1 MADGKIVIE
10 TGLDTTGIENGLGKI
25 SSLAQKGLATATKTI
40 TAASAALSGMGGYAV
55 KVGSSFESA
64 MSQVAATMGMSTEE
78 IHNGSAEFAKLQEAA
93 KNAGATTMFSAT
105 QAADALN
112 YMALAGYDT
121 NKAVNTLP
129 TILNLAAAGNMDLAT
144 ASDMVTDSMS
154 ALGDKAGTVESFV
167 DKMAKTSQ
175 KSNTSVQQLGEAL
188 LTVGGTAKS
197 LAGGVTEANTV
208 LGIFADNGVKG
219 AEGGTAL
226 RNVILSLSAPTDTAR
241 KKMEELGLN
250 VFDAEGKMRP
260 LNDTF
265 NDLNKILGSMNE
277 GERTQVLNTIFN
289 KVDLKSVNAL
299 LANSGERFDQLKGYI
314 EDADGAAGQ
323 MADTMQDN
331 LQGKMTTLNS
341 ALEGLGIGIYENIED
356 SLKEAAEEGI
366 SAVGR
371 ISNALQDGGLDAAVE
386 EAGAVLADLS
396 VKVAQSAPK
405 MVNASVSLIKAFAK
419 GIVNN
424 KSQLKKSATEIVN
437 VLSTGLIKLLP
448 KKMQEPAK
456 KGMDALKRTFD
467 AGLKSIV
474 KIAEPI
480 VSGLGKIF
488 IKLADNMDKIAP
500 VTVSLV
506 AAFKTFKTVSGPVTT
521 VVSVITKLSRVSS
534 EAGGV
539 MAALNAVMSAN
550 PAAMIAIGIGALAGG
565 IAFLALKS
573 NEASKEQVAF
583 QKEIDNL
590 SASIEKNRNE
600 LDELSSSIEGT
611 NNSAESSA
619 APLERLKGKLS
630 EAFDETGKMKQGCE
644 QLAGSILNQLNE
656 AMGTEYSITADGFIQ
671 NNEGVKQSLG
681 DVTQSIDEYVRSL
694 KKKAVQEAVTNQ
706 YADNLQKQSEI
717 QADLTKAQNQYNK
730 ALDEYAKALE
740 EYTKTWD
747 GNAKKAFKE
756 ANENLED
763 TRENLS
769 EATKEAKKA
778 EVQTSSLD
786 KVMDLLGEGTP
797 ESIQKALEAYAK
809 IPTESD
815 KAAKSVKYSQE
826 TIEKALE
833 STDYAKMSQGF
844 RMAAEEIKVSGGEI
858 PKTLQDAITNAINN
872 IEKLGPEGKEA
883 LASGM
888 SEAMEGMKDKVPE
901 FQNVSSMTSEEIIKT
916 FATYLKDSGALGD
929 VGTEAIEQLIQGIDE
944 VDTQTTPAQK
954 ASDAVDSTINQ
965 LETGEDFIRTAAGNS
980 AGAITRGFTETDY
993 SGAVFA
999 AAKACGMTV
1008 EEVLAHQEE
1017 LYMAALTVAQS
1028 GATGFTAA
1036 DMPAVF
1042 GSNASAAAS
1051 AANTYLL
1058 SSAES
1063 MQLSA
1068 SALGNAANTGIVAG
1082 NMPGTFSSQS
1092 QSAVSGLVNSL
1103 NSGAGSASSAASALG
1118 NAAKSGLGNM
1128 SVAGNYQTA
1137 ATSATQNFAR
1147 TLSAGQGSTKASA
1160 SALGNSAKNSLKGTN
1175 IPSNFTQQAK
1185 TATNQFAAG
1194 IRNGTNSAS
1203 SAARGLGTAATKGLS
1218 SVNVASSAK
1227 TQGSNLASNFVSG
1240 INSGKG
1246 SADSAAA
1253 SLGRTAVSGL
1263 SSNSG
1268 GSYSIG
1274 VNFSNGFANGI
1285 RAGSYGVASAAASVA
1300 AAAANAAKA
1309 NLQIH
1314 SPSRVGGWIGK
1325 MFDYG
1330 ISGGMEDNTSVV
1342 TQAAEMVTDA
1352 MQVDVK
1358 SLLGMMRGAVSETV
1372 SRITTNKMLER
1383 APQAYGYTA
1392 SQNTEVKQEINFYQP
1407 VQSPVEMSRALR
1419 KEARRLA
1426 WT

>member
-10 TGLDTTGIENGLGKI
+10 TGLDATGIENGLGKI

-40 TAASAALSGMGGYAV
+40 TATSAALSGMGGYAI
-55 KVGSSFESA
+55 KVGSSFEAA
-64 MSQVAATMGMSTEE
+64 MSQVAATMGMSAEE
-78 IHNGSAEFAKLQEAA
+78 IHNGSAEFSKLQEAA
-93 KNAGATTMFSAT
+93 KNAGATTKFSAT
-105 QAADALN
+105 QAAEALN

-121 NKAVNTLP
+121 NKSVQTLP
-129 TILNLAAAGNMDLAT
+129 TVLNLAAAGDMDLAT

-226 RNVILSLSAPTDTAR
+226 RNVILSLSAPTDIAR
-241 KKMEELGLN
+241 KKMAELGLN

-371 ISNALQDGGLDAAVE
+371 ISNALQNGGLDAAVE

-467 AGLKSIV
+467 AGLKSTV

-488 IKLADNMDKIAP
+488 IKLANNMDKTAP
-500 VTVSLV
+500 VVISLI
-506 AAFKTFKTVSGPVTT
+506 AAFKTFQTVSGPVTT

-539 MAALNAVMSAN
+539 MAALNAVMIAN

-600 LDELSSSIEGT
+600 LDELSSSIEST

-717 QADLTKAQNQYNK
+717 QADLTKAQKQYNK
-730 ALDEYAKALE
+730 ALDEYVKAWNGNDAKAFE
-740 EYTKTWD
+740 Q
-747 GNAKKAFKE
+747 
-756 ANENLED
+756 ANENLES
-763 TRENLS
+763 TRKNLS

-797 ESIQKALEAYAK
+797 ESIQKALDAYAK
-809 IPTESD
+809 IPAESD

-844 RMAAEEIKVSGGEI
+844 RMAAEEIKASGGEI

-872 IEKLGPEGKEA
+872 IEKLGLEGKEE
-883 LASGM
+883 LASSM
-888 SEAMEGMKDKVPE
+888 SEMMQGMKDKVPE
-901 FQNVSSMTSEEIIKT
+901 FQHISSMTSDEIIKT

-954 ASDAVDSTINQ
+954 ARDAIDSTTNQ

-1082 NMPGTFSSQS
+1082 NMPGTFSAQS

-1147 TLSAGQGSTKASA
+1147 TLSAGQGNAKSSA

-1383 APQAYGYTA
+1383 APQAYGYAA

-1426 WT
+1426 LT

>member
-10 TGLDTTGIENGLGKI
+10 TGLDTKGIENGLGKI
-25 SSLAQKGLATATKTI
+25 SSLASKGLATATKTI
-40 TAASAALSGMGGYAV
+40 TATSAALSGMGGYAI
-55 KVGSSFESA
+55 KVGSSFEAA
-64 MSQVAATMGMSTEE
+64 MSQVAATMGMSAEE
-78 IHNGSAEFAKLQEAA
+78 IHNGSAEFSKLQEAA
-93 KNAGATTMFSAT
+93 KNAGATTKFSAT
-105 QAADALN
+105 QAAEALN

-121 NKAVNTLP
+121 NKSVQTLP
-129 TILNLAAAGNMDLAT
+129 TVLNLAAAGDMDLAT

-226 RNVILSLSAPTDTAR
+226 RNVILSLSAPTDIAR
-241 KKMEELGLN
+241 KKMAELGLN

-371 ISNALQDGGLDAAVE
+371 ISNALQNGGLDAAVE

-480 VSGLGKIF
+480 VSGLGKVF
-488 IKLADNMDKIAP
+488 IKLADNMDTVAP
-500 VTVSLV
+500 IVVSLV
-506 AAFKTFKTVSGPVTT
+506 AAFKTFKTVEGPVVT
-521 VVSVITKLSRVSS
+521 VTSVVIKLSRASS

-600 LDELSSSIEGT
+600 LDELSSSIEST

-717 QADLTKAQNQYNK
+717 QADLTKAQKQYNK
-730 ALDEYAKALE
+730 ALDEYVKAWNGNDAKAFE
-740 EYTKTWD
+740 Q
-747 GNAKKAFKE
+747 
-756 ANENLED
+756 ANENLES
-763 TRENLS
+763 TRKNLS

-797 ESIQKALEAYAK
+797 ESIQKALDAYAK
-809 IPTESD
+809 IPAESD

-844 RMAAEEIKVSGGEI
+844 RMAAEEIKASGGEI

-872 IEKLGPEGKEA
+872 IEKLGLEGKEE
-883 LASGM
+883 LASSM
-888 SEAMEGMKDKVPE
+888 SEMMQGMKDKVPE
-901 FQNVSSMTSEEIIKT
+901 FQHISSMTSDEIIKT

-954 ASDAVDSTINQ
+954 ARDAIDSTTNQ

-1082 NMPGTFSSQS
+1082 NMPGTFSAQS

-1103 NSGAGSASSAASALG
+1103 NGGAGSASSAASALG
-1118 NAAKSGLGNM
+1118 NAAKAGLGNM
-1128 SVAGNYQTA
+1128 AVAGNYQTA

-1147 TLSAGQGSTKASA
+1147 SLSAGQGSTKTSA
-1160 SALGNSAKNSLKGTN
+1160 ISLGNSAKNSLKGTN
-1175 IPSNFTQQAK
+1175 IPGNFSQQAK
-1185 TATNQFAAG
+1185 TATNQFASG
-1194 IRNGTNSAS
+1194 IRTGTNAAS

-1218 SVNVASSAK
+1218 GVNVANSAR

-1246 SADSAAA
+1246 ASDSAAA
-1253 SLGRTAVSGL
+1253 SLGRTAVLGL
-1263 SSNSG
+1263 SSNSS
-1268 GSYSIG
+1268 GSFSIG
-1274 VNFSNGFANGI
+1274 VNFSAGFANGI
-1285 RAGSYGVASAAASVA
+1285 RAGGYGVASAAASVA

-1383 APQAYGYTA
+1383 APQAYGYAA

>member
-10 TGLDTTGIENGLGKI
+10 TGLDATGIENGLGKI

-40 TAASAALSGMGGYAV
+40 TATSAALSGMGGYAI
-55 KVGSSFESA
+55 KVGSSFEAA
-64 MSQVAATMGMSTEE
+64 MSQVAATMGMSAEE
-78 IHNGSAEFAKLQEAA
+78 IHNGSAEFSKLQEAA
-93 KNAGATTMFSAT
+93 KNAGATTKFSAT
-105 QAADALN
+105 QAAEALN

-121 NKAVNTLP
+121 NKSVQTLP
-129 TILNLAAAGNMDLAT
+129 TVLNLAAAGDMDLAT

-226 RNVILSLSAPTDTAR
+226 RNVILSLSAPTDIAR
-241 KKMEELGLN
+241 KKMAELGLN

-371 ISNALQDGGLDAAVE
+371 ISNALQNGGLDAAVE

-467 AGLKSIV
+467 ARLKSTV

-488 IKLADNMDKIAP
+488 IKLANNMDKTAP
-500 VTVSLV
+500 VVISLI
-506 AAFKTFKTVSGPVTT
+506 AAFKTFQTVSGPVTT

-539 MAALNAVMSAN
+539 MAALNAVMIAN

-600 LDELSSSIEGT
+600 LDELSSSIEST

-656 AMGTEYSITADGFIQ
+656 AMGTEYSVTADGFIQ

-717 QADLTKAQNQYNK
+717 QADLTKAQKQYNK
-730 ALDEYAKALE
+730 ALDEYVKAWNGNDAKAFE
-740 EYTKTWD
+740 Q
-747 GNAKKAFKE
+747 
-756 ANENLED
+756 ANENLES
-763 TRENLS
+763 TRKNLS

-797 ESIQKALEAYAK
+797 ESIQKALDAYAK
-809 IPTESD
+809 IPAESD

-844 RMAAEEIKVSGGEI
+844 RMAAEEIKASGGEI

-872 IEKLGPEGKEA
+872 IEKLGLEGKEE
-883 LASGM
+883 LASSM
-888 SEAMEGMKDKVPE
+888 SEMMQGMKDKVPE
-901 FQNVSSMTSEEIIKT
+901 FQHISSMTSDEIIKT

-954 ASDAVDSTINQ
+954 ARDAIDSTTNQ

-1082 NMPGTFSSQS
+1082 NMPGTFSAQS

-1147 TLSAGQGSTKASA
+1147 TLSAGQGNAKSSA

-1227 TQGSNLASNFVSG
+1227 TQGNNLASNFVSG

-1383 APQAYGYTA
+1383 APQAYGYAA

-1426 WT
+1426 LT

>member
-1 MADGKIVIE
+1 
-10 TGLDTTGIENGLGKI
+10 
-25 SSLAQKGLATATKTI
+25 
-40 TAASAALSGMGGYAV
+40 
-55 KVGSSFESA
+55 
-64 MSQVAATMGMSTEE
+64 
-78 IHNGSAEFAKLQEAA
+78 
-93 KNAGATTMFSAT
+93 
-105 QAADALN
+105 
-112 YMALAGYDT
+112 
-121 NKAVNTLP
+121 
-129 TILNLAAAGNMDLAT
+129 
-144 ASDMVTDSMS
+144 
-154 ALGDKAGTVESFV
+154 
-167 DKMAKTSQ
+167 
-175 KSNTSVQQLGEAL
+175 
-188 LTVGGTAKS
+188 
-197 LAGGVTEANTV
+197 
-208 LGIFADNGVKG
+208 
-219 AEGGTAL
+219 
-226 RNVILSLSAPTDTAR
+226 
-241 KKMEELGLN
+241 MEELGLN

-366 SAVGR
+366 GAVGR
-371 ISNALQDGGLDAAVE
+371 ISNALQNGGLDAAVE

-419 GIVNN
+419 GVVNN

-448 KKMQEPAK
+448 KKMQDPAK

-474 KIAEPI
+474 KIAEPN

-600 LDELSSSIEGT
+600 LDELSSSIEST

-717 QADLTKAQNQYNK
+717 QADLTKAQKQYNK
-730 ALDEYAKALE
+730 ALDEYAKA
-740 EYTKTWD
+740 WN
-747 GNAKKAFKE
+747 GNDAKAFE
-756 ANENLED
+756 QANENLES
-763 TRENLS
+763 TRKNLS

-797 ESIQKALEAYAK
+797 ESIQKALDAYAK

-844 RMAAEEIKVSGGEI
+844 RMAAEEIKASGGEI
-858 PKTLQDAITNAINN
+858 PKTLQDVITNAINN
-872 IEKLGPEGKEA
+872 IEKLGPEGKEE
-883 LASGM
+883 LASSM
-888 SEAMEGMKDKVPE
+888 SEMMQGMKDKVPE
-901 FQNVSSMTSEEIIKT
+901 FQHISSMTSDEIIKT

-980 AGAITRGFTETDY
+980 ASAITRGFTETDY

-1008 EEVLAHQEE
+1008 DEVLAHQEE
-1017 LYMAALTVAQS
+1017 LYMAALTVAQF

-1137 ATSATQNFAR
+1137 ATSATQSFAR
-1147 TLSAGQGSTKASA
+1147 TLSAGQGNTKSSA
-1160 SALGNSAKNSLKGTN
+1160 SALGNSAKTSLKGTN

-1218 SVNVASSAK
+1218 GVNVASSAK
-1227 TQGSNLASNFVSG
+1227 SQGNKLGSSFVDG
-1240 INSGKG
+1240 INEKKG
-1246 SADSAAA
+1246 SASSAAA
-1253 SLGRTAVSGL
+1253 SLGSGAREAL
-1263 SSNSG
+1263 ANNSG

-1285 RAGSYGVASAAASVA
+1285 RAGGYGVASAAASVA
-1300 AAAANAAKA
+1300 SAAANAAKA

-1383 APQAYGYTA
+1383 APQAYGHAA

-1426 WT
+1426 LT

>member
-1 MADGKIVIE
+1 
-10 TGLDTTGIENGLGKI
+10 
-25 SSLAQKGLATATKTI
+25 
-40 TAASAALSGMGGYAV
+40 
-55 KVGSSFESA
+55 
-64 MSQVAATMGMSTEE
+64 
-78 IHNGSAEFAKLQEAA
+78 
-93 KNAGATTMFSAT
+93 
-105 QAADALN
+105 
-112 YMALAGYDT
+112 
-121 NKAVNTLP
+121 
-129 TILNLAAAGNMDLAT
+129 
-144 ASDMVTDSMS
+144 
-154 ALGDKAGTVESFV
+154 
-167 DKMAKTSQ
+167 
-175 KSNTSVQQLGEAL
+175 
-188 LTVGGTAKS
+188 
-197 LAGGVTEANTV
+197 
-208 LGIFADNGVKG
+208 
-219 AEGGTAL
+219 
-226 RNVILSLSAPTDTAR
+226 
-241 KKMEELGLN
+241 MEELGLN

-366 SAVGR
+366 GAVGR
-371 ISNALQDGGLDAAVE
+371 ISNALQNGGLDAAVE

-419 GIVNN
+419 GVVNN

-448 KKMQEPAK
+448 KKMQDPAK

-600 LDELSSSIEGT
+600 LDELSSSIEST

-717 QADLTKAQNQYNK
+717 QADLTKAQKQYNK
-730 ALDEYAKALE
+730 ALDEYAKA
-740 EYTKTWD
+740 WN
-747 GNAKKAFKE
+747 GNDAKAFE
-756 ANENLED
+756 QANENLES
-763 TRENLS
+763 TRKNLS

-797 ESIQKALEAYAK
+797 ESIQKALDAYAK

-844 RMAAEEIKVSGGEI
+844 RMAAEEIKASGGEI
-858 PKTLQDAITNAINN
+858 PKTLQDVITNAINN
-872 IEKLGPEGKEA
+872 IEKLGPEGKEE
-883 LASGM
+883 LASSM
-888 SEAMEGMKDKVPE
+888 SEMMQGMKDKVPE
-901 FQNVSSMTSEEIIKT
+901 FQHISSMTSDEIIKT

-980 AGAITRGFTETDY
+980 ASAITRGFTETDY

-1017 LYMAALTVAQS
+1017 LYIAALTVAQS

-1137 ATSATQNFAR
+1137 ATSATQSFAR
-1147 TLSAGQGSTKASA
+1147 TLSAGQGNTKSSA
-1160 SALGNSAKNSLKGTN
+1160 SALGNSAKTSLKGTN

-1218 SVNVASSAK
+1218 GVNVASSAK
-1227 TQGSNLASNFVSG
+1227 SQGNKLGSSFVDG
-1240 INSGKG
+1240 INEKKG
-1246 SADSAAA
+1246 SASSAAA
-1253 SLGRTAVSGL
+1253 SLGSGAREAL
-1263 SSNSG
+1263 ANNSG

-1285 RAGSYGVASAAASVA
+1285 RAGGYGVASAAASVA
-1300 AAAANAAKA
+1300 SAAANAAKA

-1372 SRITTNKMLER
+1372 SRITTNKMFER
-1383 APQAYGYTA
+1383 APQAYGYAA

-1407 VQSPVEMSRALR
+1407 VRSPVEMSRALR

-1426 WT
+1426 LT

>member
-10 TGLDTTGIENGLGKI
+10 TGLDTKGIENGLGKI
-25 SSLAQKGLATATKTI
+25 SSLASKGLATATKTI
-40 TAASAALSGMGGYAV
+40 TATSAALSGMGGYAI
-55 KVGSSFESA
+55 KVGSSFEAA
-64 MSQVAATMGMSTEE
+64 MSQVAATMGMSAEE
-78 IHNGSAEFAKLQEAA
+78 IHNGSAEFSKLQEAA
-93 KNAGATTMFSAT
+93 KNAGATTKFSAT
-105 QAADALN
+105 QAAEALN

-121 NKAVNTLP
+121 NKSVQTLP
-129 TILNLAAAGNMDLAT
+129 TVLNLAAAGDMDLAT

-226 RNVILSLSAPTDTAR
+226 RNVILSLSAPTDIAR
-241 KKMEELGLN
+241 KKMAELGLN

-314 EDADGAAGQ
+314 ENADGAAGQ

-371 ISNALQDGGLDAAVE
+371 ISNALQNGGLDAAVE

-419 GIVNN
+419 GVVNN

-539 MAALNAVMSAN
+539 MAALNAAMSAN

-600 LDELSSSIEGT
+600 LDNLSSSIEST
-611 NNSAESSA
+611 NKSAESSA
-619 APLERLKGKLS
+619 APLERLKNKMS
-630 EAFDETGKMKQGCE
+630 EAFDETGKVKQGCE

-694 KKKAVQEAVTNQ
+694 KKKAVQETVTNQ

-717 QADLTKAQNQYNK
+717 QADLTKAQKQYNK
-730 ALDEYAKALE
+730 ALDEYAKAWNGNDA
-740 EYTKTWD
+740 KT
-747 GNAKKAFKE
+747 FE
-756 ANENLED
+756 QANENLES
-763 TRENLS
+763 TRKNLS

-797 ESIQKALEAYAK
+797 ESIQKALDAYAK

-815 KAAKSVKYSQE
+815 KVAKSVKYSQE

-844 RMAAEEIKVSGGEI
+844 RMAAEEIKASGGEI
-858 PKTLQDAITNAINN
+858 PRTLQDAITNAINN
-872 IEKLGPEGKEA
+872 IEKLGPEGKEE
-883 LASGM
+883 LASSM
-888 SEAMEGMKDKVPE
+888 SEMMQGMKDKVPE
-901 FQNVSSMTSEEIIKT
+901 FQHISSMTSDEIIKT

-929 VGTEAIEQLIQGIDE
+929 VGTEAIEQLIQSIDE

-980 AGAITRGFTETDY
+980 ASAITRGFTETDY

-1058 SSAES
+1058 SSAGS

-1092 QSAVSGLVNSL
+1092 QSAVSGLVNGL

-1147 TLSAGQGSTKASA
+1147 SLSAGQGSTKASA
-1160 SALGNSAKNSLKGTN
+1160 ISLGNSAKNSLKGTN

-1218 SVNVASSAK
+1218 GVNVASSAK
-1227 TQGSNLASNFVSG
+1227 SQGNKLGSSFVDG
-1240 INSGKG
+1240 INEKKG
-1246 SADSAAA
+1246 SASSAAA
-1253 SLGRTAVSGL
+1253 SLGSGAREAL
-1263 SSNSG
+1263 ANNSG

-1285 RAGSYGVASAAASVA
+1285 RAGGYGVASAAASVA
-1300 AAAANAAKA
+1300 SAAANAAKA

-1383 APQAYGYTA
+1383 APQAYGYAA

>member
-10 TGLDTTGIENGLGKI
+10 TGLDTKGIENGLGKI
-25 SSLAQKGLATATKTI
+25 SSLASKGLATATKTI
-40 TAASAALSGMGGYAV
+40 TATSAALSGMGGYAI
-55 KVGSSFESA
+55 KVGSSFEAA
-64 MSQVAATMGMSTEE
+64 MSQVAATMGMSAEE
-78 IHNGSAEFAKLQEAA
+78 IHNGSAEFSKLQEAA
-93 KNAGATTMFSAT
+93 KNAGATTKFSAT
-105 QAADALN
+105 QAAEALN

-121 NKAVNTLP
+121 NKSVQTLP
-129 TILNLAAAGNMDLAT
+129 TVLNLAAAGDMDLAT

-226 RNVILSLSAPTDTAR
+226 RNVILSLSAPTDIAR
-241 KKMEELGLN
+241 KKMAELGLN
-250 VFDAEGKMRP
+250 VFDAEEKMRP

-314 EDADGAAGQ
+314 ENADGAAGQ

-371 ISNALQDGGLDAAVE
+371 ISNALQNGGLDAAVE

-419 GIVNN
+419 GVVNN

-539 MAALNAVMSAN
+539 MAALNAAMSAN

-600 LDELSSSIEGT
+600 LDNLSSSIEST
-611 NNSAESSA
+611 NKSAESSA
-619 APLERLKGKLS
+619 APLERLKNKMS
-630 EAFDETGKMKQGCE
+630 EAFDETGKVKQGCE

-694 KKKAVQEAVTNQ
+694 KKKAVQETVTNQ

-717 QADLTKAQNQYNK
+717 QADLTKAQKQYNK
-730 ALDEYAKALE
+730 ALDEYAKAWNGNDA
-740 EYTKTWD
+740 KT
-747 GNAKKAFKE
+747 FE
-756 ANENLED
+756 QANENLES
-763 TRENLS
+763 TRKNLS

-797 ESIQKALEAYAK
+797 ESIQKALDAYAK

-815 KAAKSVKYSQE
+815 KVAKSVKYSQE

-844 RMAAEEIKVSGGEI
+844 RMAAEEIKASGGEI

-872 IEKLGPEGKEA
+872 IEKLGPEGKEE
-883 LASGM
+883 LASSM
-888 SEAMEGMKDKVPE
+888 SEMMQGMKDKVSE
-901 FQNVSSMTSEEIIKT
+901 FQHISSMTSDEIIKT

-929 VGTEAIEQLIQGIDE
+929 VGTEAIEQLIQSIDE

-980 AGAITRGFTETDY
+980 ASAITRGFTETDY

-1058 SSAES
+1058 SSAGS

-1092 QSAVSGLVNSL
+1092 QSAVSGLVNGL

-1147 TLSAGQGSTKASA
+1147 SLSAGQGSTKASA
-1160 SALGNSAKNSLKGTN
+1160 ISLGNSAKNSLKGTN

-1218 SVNVASSAK
+1218 GVNVASSAK
-1227 TQGSNLASNFVSG
+1227 SQGNKLGSSFVDG
-1240 INSGKG
+1240 INEKKG
-1246 SADSAAA
+1246 SASSAAA
-1253 SLGRTAVSGL
+1253 SLGSGAREAL
-1263 SSNSG
+1263 ANNSG

-1285 RAGSYGVASAAASVA
+1285 RAGGYGVASAAASVA
-1300 AAAANAAKA
+1300 SAAANAAKA

-1383 APQAYGYTA
+1383 APQAYGYAA

>member
-40 TAASAALSGMGGYAV
+40 TATSAALSGMGGYAV
-55 KVGSSFESA
+55 KVGSSFEAA

-78 IHNGSAEFAKLQEAA
+78 IHNGSAEFTKLQEAA

-144 ASDMVTDSMS
+144 SSDMVTDSMS

-277 GERTQVLNTIFN
+277 SERTQVLNTIFN

-314 EDADGAAGQ
+314 ENADGAAGQ

-331 LQGKMTTLNS
+331 LKGKLTALNS
-341 ALEGLGIGIYENIED
+341 ALEGLGIGIYENIEE

-366 SAVGR
+366 NAVGR
-371 ISNALQDGGLDAAVE
+371 VSNALQNSGLDAAVE

-405 MVNASVSLIKAFAK
+405 MVDASVSLIKAFAK
-419 GIVNN
+419 GVVNN

-467 AGLKSIV
+467 AGLKSVV

-550 PAAMIAIGIGALAGG
+550 PAAMIAIGIGALAGV

-600 LDELSSSIEGT
+600 LDELSSSIEST

-717 QADLTKAQNQYNK
+717 QADLTKAQKQYNK
-730 ALDEYAKALE
+730 ALDEYAKA
-740 EYTKTWD
+740 WN
-747 GNAKKAFKE
+747 GNDAKAFE
-756 ANENLED
+756 QANENLES
-763 TRENLS
+763 TRKNLS

-797 ESIQKALEAYAK
+797 ESIQKALDAYAK

-844 RMAAEEIKVSGGEI
+844 RMAAEEIKASGGEI

-872 IEKLGPEGKEA
+872 IEKLGPEGKEE
-883 LASGM
+883 LASSM
-888 SEAMEGMKDKVPE
+888 SEMMQGMKDKVPE
-901 FQNVSSMTSEEIIKT
+901 FQHISSMTSDEIIKT

-980 AGAITRGFTETDY
+980 ASAITRGFTETDY

-999 AAKACGMTV
+999 AAKACGMTA

-1137 ATSATQNFAR
+1137 ATSATQSFAR
-1147 TLSAGQGSTKASA
+1147 TLSAGQGNTKSSA
-1160 SALGNSAKNSLKGTN
+1160 SALGNSAKTSLKGTN

-1218 SVNVASSAK
+1218 GVNVASSAK
-1227 TQGSNLASNFVSG
+1227 SQGNKLGSSFVDG
-1240 INSGKG
+1240 INEKKG
-1246 SADSAAA
+1246 SASSAAA
-1253 SLGRTAVSGL
+1253 SLGSGAREAL
-1263 SSNSG
+1263 ANNSG

-1285 RAGSYGVASAAASVA
+1285 RAGGYGVASAAASVA
-1300 AAAANAAKA
+1300 SAAANAAKA

-1426 WT
+1426 LT

>member
-1 MADGKIVIE
+1 
-10 TGLDTTGIENGLGKI
+10 
-25 SSLAQKGLATATKTI
+25 
-40 TAASAALSGMGGYAV
+40 MG
-55 KVGSSFESA
+55 
-64 MSQVAATMGMSTEE
+64 
-78 IHNGSAEFAKLQEAA
+78 
-93 KNAGATTMFSAT
+93 
-105 QAADALN
+105 
-112 YMALAGYDT
+112 
-121 NKAVNTLP
+121 
-129 TILNLAAAGNMDLAT
+129 
-144 ASDMVTDSMS
+144 
-154 ALGDKAGTVESFV
+154 
-167 DKMAKTSQ
+167 
-175 KSNTSVQQLGEAL
+175 
-188 LTVGGTAKS
+188 
-197 LAGGVTEANTV
+197 
-208 LGIFADNGVKG
+208 
-219 AEGGTAL
+219 
-226 RNVILSLSAPTDTAR
+226 
-241 KKMEELGLN
+241 ELGLN

-424 KSQLKKSATEIVN
+424 KSQLKKSAIEIVN
-437 VLSTGLIKLLP
+437 TLSSGLIKLLP

-467 AGLKSIV
+467 AGLKSTV

-488 IKLADNMDKIAP
+488 IKLANNMDKTAP
-500 VTVSLV
+500 VVVSLV
-506 AAFKTFKTVSGPVTT
+506 AAFKTFQTVSGPVTT
-521 VVSVITKLSRVSS
+521 VVSVITKFSRVSS
-534 EAGGV
+534 EASGV

-550 PAAMIAIGIGALAGG
+550 PAAMIAIGIAALAGG

-600 LDELSSSIEGT
+600 LDELSSSIEST

-717 QADLTKAQNQYNK
+717 QADLTKAQKQYNK
-730 ALDEYAKALE
+730 ALDEYAKA
-740 EYTKTWD
+740 WN
-747 GNAKKAFKE
+747 GNDAKAFE
-756 ANENLED
+756 QANENLEN
-763 TRENLS
+763 TRKNLS

-797 ESIQKALEAYAK
+797 ESIQKALDVYAK

-815 KAAKSVKYSQE
+815 KVAKGVKYSQE
-826 TIEKALE
+826 TIKKALE
-833 STDYAKMSQGF
+833 ATDYMKMSQGF
-844 RMAAEEIKVSGGEI
+844 KMAAEEIKASGGKI
-858 PKTLQDAITNAINN
+858 PESLQESITNAINN
-872 IEKLGPEGKEA
+872 ISKLGPDGKEE
-883 LASGM
+883 LASSM
-888 SEAMEGMKDKVPE
+888 SEMMQGMKEKVPE
-901 FQNVSSMTSEEIIKT
+901 FQHISSMTSEEIIKT

-954 ASDAVDSTINQ
+954 ARDAIDSTTNQ
-965 LETGEDFIRTAAGNS
+965 LENGEDFIRTAAGNS
-980 AGAITRGFTETDY
+980 ANAITRGFTETDY

-1017 LYMAALTVAQS
+1017 LYSAAAMIAQS
-1028 GATGFTAA
+1028 GSTGFTAA

-1042 GSNASAAAS
+1042 GSNASMAAS
-1051 AANTYLL
+1051 AANAYLL
-1058 SSAES
+1058 NNVET
-1063 MQLSA
+1063 MQFSA
-1068 SALGNAANTGIVAG
+1068 STLGNAANAGIVSG
-1082 NMPGTFSSQS
+1082 NMPGTFSNQS

-1103 NSGAGSASSAASALG
+1103 NNGAGSASSAASALG
-1118 NAAKSGLGNM
+1118 NAAKAGLGNM
-1128 SVAGNYQTA
+1128 AVAGNYQAA
-1137 ATSATQNFAR
+1137 ATSATQNFAKS
-1147 TLSAGQGSTKASA
+1147 LSAGQGSTKTSA
-1160 SALGNSAKNSLKGTN
+1160 ISLGNAAKNSLKGAN
-1175 IPSNFTQQAK
+1175 IPGNFSQQAK
-1185 TATNQFAAG
+1185 TATNQFASG
-1194 IRNGTNSAS
+1194 IRTGTNTAS
-1203 SAARGLGTAATKGLS
+1203 SAARGLGTAAIKGLS
-1218 SVNVASSAK
+1218 GVNVANSAR
-1227 TQGSNLASNFVSG
+1227 TQGSNLASSFVSG

-1246 SADSAAA
+1246 AADSAAA

-1274 VNFSNGFANGI
+1274 VNFSAGFANGI
-1285 RAGSYGVASAAASVA
+1285 RAGGYGVASVAASVA

-1314 SPSRVGGWIGK
+1314 SPSRVGDWIGK

-1342 TQAAEMVTDA
+1342 THAAEIVTDA

-1383 APQAYGYTA
+1383 TPKAYEYATG
-1392 SQNTEVKQEINFYQP
+1392 NTEVKQEINFYQP
-1407 VQSPVEMSRALR
+1407 VQSPVQMSRALR

>member
-1 MADGKIVIE
+1 
-10 TGLDTTGIENGLGKI
+10 
-25 SSLAQKGLATATKTI
+25 
-40 TAASAALSGMGGYAV
+40 
-55 KVGSSFESA
+55 
-64 MSQVAATMGMSTEE
+64 
-78 IHNGSAEFAKLQEAA
+78 
-93 KNAGATTMFSAT
+93 
-105 QAADALN
+105 
-112 YMALAGYDT
+112 
-121 NKAVNTLP
+121 
-129 TILNLAAAGNMDLAT
+129 
-144 ASDMVTDSMS
+144 
-154 ALGDKAGTVESFV
+154 
-167 DKMAKTSQ
+167 
-175 KSNTSVQQLGEAL
+175 
-188 LTVGGTAKS
+188 
-197 LAGGVTEANTV
+197 
-208 LGIFADNGVKG
+208 
-219 AEGGTAL
+219 
-226 RNVILSLSAPTDTAR
+226 
-241 KKMEELGLN
+241 
-250 VFDAEGKMRP
+250 MRP

-371 ISNALQDGGLDAAVE
+371 ISNALQNGGLDAAVE

-448 KKMQEPAK
+448 KKMQEPAE
-456 KGMDALKRTFD
+456 KGMDALKRTFY
-467 AGLKSIV
+467 AGLKSVV

-480 VSGLGKIF
+480 VSGLGKVF
-488 IKLADNMDKIAP
+488 IKLADNMDTVAP
-500 VTVSLV
+500 IVVSLV
-506 AAFKTFKTVSGPVTT
+506 AAFKTFKTVEGPVVT
-521 VVSVITKLSRVSS
+521 VTSVVIKLSRASS

-550 PAAMIAIGIGALAGG
+550 PAAMIAIGIAALAGG
-565 IAFLALKS
+565 IAYLALKS

-600 LDELSSSIEGT
+600 LDNLSSSIEST
-611 NNSAESSA
+611 NKSAESSA
-619 APLERLKGKLS
+619 APLERLKNKMS
-630 EAFDETGKMKQGCE
+630 EAFDETGKVKQGCE

-717 QADLTKAQNQYNK
+717 QADLTKAQKQYNK
-730 ALDEYAKALE
+730 ALDEYAKA
-740 EYTKTWD
+740 WN
-747 GNAKKAFKE
+747 GNDAKAFE
-756 ANENLED
+756 QANENLES
-763 TRENLS
+763 TRKNLS

-797 ESIQKALEAYAK
+797 ESIQKALDAYAK

-844 RMAAEEIKVSGGEI
+844 RMAAEEIKASGGEI

-872 IEKLGPEGKEA
+872 IEKLGPEGKEE
-883 LASGM
+883 LVSSM
-888 SEAMEGMKDKVPE
+888 SEMMQGMKDKVPE
-901 FQNVSSMTSEEIIKT
+901 FQHISSMTSDEIIKT

-980 AGAITRGFTETDY
+980 ASAITRGFTETDY

-1017 LYMAALTVAQS
+1017 LYIAALTVAQS

-1082 NMPGTFSSQS
+1082 NMPGTFSAQS

-1103 NSGAGSASSAASALG
+1103 NGGAGSASSAASALG
-1118 NAAKSGLGNM
+1118 NAAKAGLGNM
-1128 SVAGNYQTA
+1128 AVAGNYQTA

-1147 TLSAGQGSTKASA
+1147 SLSAGQGSTKTSA
-1160 SALGNSAKNSLKGTN
+1160 ISLGNSAKNSLKGTN
-1175 IPSNFTQQAK
+1175 IPGNFSQQAK
-1185 TATNQFAAG
+1185 TATNQFASG
-1194 IRNGTNSAS
+1194 IRTGTNAAS

-1218 SVNVASSAK
+1218 GVNVANSAR

-1246 SADSAAA
+1246 ASDSAAA
-1253 SLGRTAVSGL
+1253 SLGRTAVLGL
-1263 SSNSG
+1263 SSNSS
-1268 GSYSIG
+1268 GSFSIG
-1274 VNFSNGFANGI
+1274 VNFSAGFANGI
-1285 RAGSYGVASAAASVA
+1285 RAGGYGVASAAASVA

-1383 APQAYGYTA
+1383 APQAYGYAA

-1426 WT
+1426 LT

>member
-40 TAASAALSGMGGYAV
+40 TATSAALSGMGGYAV
-55 KVGSSFESA
+55 KVGSSFEAA

-78 IHNGSAEFAKLQEAA
+78 IHNGSAEFTKLQEAA

-144 ASDMVTDSMS
+144 SSDMVTDSMS

-260 LNDTF
+260 LNGTF

-277 GERTQVLNTIFN
+277 SERTQVLNTIFN

-314 EDADGAAGQ
+314 ENADGAAGQ

-331 LQGKMTTLNS
+331 LKGKLTALNS
-341 ALEGLGIGIYENIED
+341 ALEGLGIGIYENIEE

-366 SAVGR
+366 NAVGR
-371 ISNALQDGGLDAAVE
+371 VSNALQNSGLDAAVE

-405 MVNASVSLIKAFAK
+405 MVNASVSLLKAFVK
-419 GIVNN
+419 GIANN
-424 KSQLKKSATEIVN
+424 KNQLKKSATDIVN
-437 VLSTGLIKLLP
+437 TLCSGLIKLLP

-467 AGLKSIV
+467 AGLKSVV

-480 VSGLGKIF
+480 VSGLGKVF
-488 IKLADNMDKIAP
+488 IKLADNMDTVAPIA
-500 VTVSLV
+500 VSLV
-506 AAFKTFKTVSGPVTT
+506 AAFKTFKTVEGPVVT
-521 VVSVITKLSRVSS
+521 VTSVVIKLSRASS

-550 PAAMIAIGIGALAGG
+550 PAAMIAIGIAALAGG
-565 IAFLALKS
+565 IAYLALKS

-600 LDELSSSIEGT
+600 LDNLSSSIEST
-611 NNSAESSA
+611 NKSAESSA
-619 APLERLKGKLS
+619 APLERLKNKMS
-630 EAFDETGKMKQGCE
+630 EAFDETGKVKQGCE

-717 QADLTKAQNQYNK
+717 QADLTKAQKQYNK
-730 ALDEYAKALE
+730 ALDEYAKA
-740 EYTKTWD
+740 WN
-747 GNAKKAFKE
+747 GNDAKAFE
-756 ANENLED
+756 QANENLES
-763 TRENLS
+763 TRKNLS

-797 ESIQKALEAYAK
+797 ESIQKALDAYAK

-844 RMAAEEIKVSGGEI
+844 RMAAEEIKASGGEI
-858 PKTLQDAITNAINN
+858 PRTLQDAILNAINN
-872 IEKLGPEGKEA
+872 IEKLGPEGKEE
-883 LASGM
+883 LASSM
-888 SEAMEGMKDKVPE
+888 SEMMQGMKDKVPE
-901 FQNVSSMTSEEIIKT
+901 FQHISSMTSDEIIKT

-980 AGAITRGFTETDY
+980 ASAITRGFTETDY

-1137 ATSATQNFAR
+1137 ATSATQSFAR
-1147 TLSAGQGSTKASA
+1147 TLSAGQGNTKSSA
-1160 SALGNSAKNSLKGTN
+1160 SALGNSAKTSLKGTN

-1218 SVNVASSAK
+1218 GVNVASSAK
-1227 TQGSNLASNFVSG
+1227 SQGNKLGSSFVDG
-1240 INSGKG
+1240 INEKKG
-1246 SADSAAA
+1246 SASLAAA
-1253 SLGRTAVSGL
+1253 SLGSGAREAL
-1263 SSNSG
+1263 ANNSG

-1285 RAGSYGVASAAASVA
+1285 RAGGYGVASAAASVA
-1300 AAAANAAKA
+1300 SAAANAAKA

-1330 ISGGMEDNTSVV
+1330 ISGGLEDNTSVV

-1407 VQSPVEMSRALR
+1407 VQSPIEVSRALR

-1426 WT
+1426 LT

>member
-10 TGLDTTGIENGLGKI
+10 TGLDATGIENGLGKI

-40 TAASAALSGMGGYAV
+40 TATSAALSGMGGYAI
-55 KVGSSFESA
+55 KVGSSFEAA
-64 MSQVAATMGMSTEE
+64 MSQVAATMGMSAEE
-78 IHNGSAEFAKLQEAA
+78 IHNGSAEFSKLQEAA
-93 KNAGATTMFSAT
+93 KNAGATTKFSAT
-105 QAADALN
+105 QAAEALN

-121 NKAVNTLP
+121 NKSVQTLP
-129 TILNLAAAGNMDLAT
+129 TVLNLAAAGDMDLAT

-226 RNVILSLSAPTDTAR
+226 RNVILSLSAPTDIAR
-241 KKMEELGLN
+241 KKMAELGLN

-371 ISNALQDGGLDAAVE
+371 ISNALQNGGLDAAVE

-467 AGLKSIV
+467 AGLKSTV

-488 IKLADNMDKIAP
+488 IKLANNMDKTAP
-500 VTVSLV
+500 VVISLI
-506 AAFKTFKTVSGPVTT
+506 AAFKTFQTVSGPVTT

-539 MAALNAVMSAN
+539 MAALNAVMIAN
-550 PAAMIAIGIGALAGG
+550 PAAMIAIGIGALADG

-600 LDELSSSIEGT
+600 LDELSSSIEST

-717 QADLTKAQNQYNK
+717 QADLTKAQKQYNK
-730 ALDEYAKALE
+730 ALDEYVKAWNGNDAKAFE
-740 EYTKTWD
+740 Q
-747 GNAKKAFKE
+747 
-756 ANENLED
+756 ANENLES
-763 TRENLS
+763 TRKNLS

-797 ESIQKALEAYAK
+797 ESIQKALDAYAK
-809 IPTESD
+809 IPAESD

-844 RMAAEEIKVSGGEI
+844 RMAAEEIKASGGEI

-872 IEKLGPEGKEA
+872 IEKLGLEGKEE
-883 LASGM
+883 LASSM
-888 SEAMEGMKDKVPE
+888 SEMMQGMKDKVPE
-901 FQNVSSMTSEEIIKT
+901 FQHISSMTSDEIIKT

-954 ASDAVDSTINQ
+954 ARDAIDSTTNQ

-1082 NMPGTFSSQS
+1082 NMPGTFSAQS

-1147 TLSAGQGSTKASA
+1147 TLSAGQGNAKSSA

-1383 APQAYGYTA
+1383 APQAYGYAA

-1426 WT
+1426 LT

>member
-40 TAASAALSGMGGYAV
+40 TATSAALSGMGGYAV
-55 KVGSSFESA
+55 KVGSSFEAA

-78 IHNGSAEFAKLQEAA
+78 IHNGSAEFTKLQEAA

-424 KSQLKKSATEIVN
+424 KSQLKKSAIEIVN
-437 VLSTGLIKLLP
+437 TLSSGLIKLLP

-467 AGLKSIV
+467 AGLKSTV

-488 IKLADNMDKIAP
+488 IKLANNMDKTAP
-500 VTVSLV
+500 VVVSLV
-506 AAFKTFKTVSGPVTT
+506 AAFKTFQTVSGPVTT
-521 VVSVITKLSRVSS
+521 VVSVITKFSRVSS
-534 EAGGV
+534 EASGV

-550 PAAMIAIGIGALAGG
+550 PATMIAIGIAALAGG

-600 LDELSSSIEGT
+600 LDELSSSIEST
-611 NNSAESSA
+611 NNSVESSA
-619 APLERLKGKLS
+619 VPLERLKGKLS
-630 EAFDETGKMKQGCE
+630 EAFDETGKVKQGCE

-717 QADLTKAQNQYNK
+717 QADLTKAQKQYNK
-730 ALDEYAKALE
+730 ALDEYAKA
-740 EYTKTWD
+740 WN
-747 GNAKKAFKE
+747 GNDAKAFE
-756 ANENLED
+756 QANENLES
-763 TRENLS
+763 TRKNLS

-797 ESIQKALEAYAK
+797 ESIQKALDAYAK

-844 RMAAEEIKVSGGEI
+844 RMAAEEIKASGGEI

-872 IEKLGPEGKEA
+872 IEKLGPEGKEE
-883 LASGM
+883 LASSM
-888 SEAMEGMKDKVPE
+888 SEMMQGMKDKVPE
-901 FQNVSSMTSEEIIKT
+901 FQHISSMTSDEIIKT

-965 LETGEDFIRTAAGNS
+965 LEIGEDFIRTAAGNS
-980 AGAITRGFTETDY
+980 ASAITRGFTETDY

-1017 LYMAALTVAQS
+1017 LYIAALTVAQS
-1028 GATGFTAA
+1028 GATGFKAA

-1082 NMPGTFSSQS
+1082 NMQGTFLAQS
-1092 QSAVSGLVNSL
+1092 KSAVSGLVNSL

-1137 ATSATQNFAR
+1137 ATSATQSFAR
-1147 TLSAGQGSTKASA
+1147 TLSAGQGNTKSSA
-1160 SALGNSAKNSLKGTN
+1160 SALGNSAKTSLKGTN

-1218 SVNVASSAK
+1218 GVNVASSAK
-1227 TQGSNLASNFVSG
+1227 SQGNKLGSSFVDG
-1240 INSGKG
+1240 INEKKG
-1246 SADSAAA
+1246 SASSAAA
-1253 SLGRTAVSGL
+1253 SLGSGAREAL
-1263 SSNSG
+1263 ANNSG

-1285 RAGSYGVASAAASVA
+1285 RAGGYGVASAAASVA
-1300 AAAANAAKA
+1300 SAAANAAKA

-1383 APQAYGYTA
+1383 APQAYGYAA

-1426 WT
+1426 LT

>member
-1 MADGKIVIE
+1 M
-10 TGLDTTGIENGLGKI
+10 
-25 SSLAQKGLATATKTI
+25 
-40 TAASAALSGMGGYAV
+40 
-55 KVGSSFESA
+55 
-64 MSQVAATMGMSTEE
+64 QVAATMGMSAEE
-78 IHNGSAEFAKLQEAA
+78 IHNGSAEFSKLQEAA
-93 KNAGATTMFSAT
+93 KNAGATTKFSAT
-105 QAADALN
+105 QAAEALN

-121 NKAVNTLP
+121 NKSVQTLP
-129 TILNLAAAGNMDLAT
+129 TVLNLAAAGDMDLAT

-226 RNVILSLSAPTDTAR
+226 RNVILSLSAPTDIAR
-241 KKMEELGLN
+241 KKMAELGLN

-323 MADTMQDN
+323 MAETMQDN

-371 ISNALQDGGLDAAVE
+371 ISNALQNGGLDAAVE

-405 MVNASVSLIKAFAK
+405 MVSASVSLIKAFAK

-467 AGLKSIV
+467 AGLKSTV

-488 IKLADNMDKIAP
+488 IKLANNMDKIAP

-600 LDELSSSIEGT
+600 LDELSSSIEST

-656 AMGTEYSITADGFIQ
+656 AMGTEYSITVDGFIQ

-717 QADLTKAQNQYNK
+717 QADLTKAQRQYNK
-730 ALDEYAKALE
+730 ALDEYAKA
-740 EYTKTWD
+740 WN
-747 GNAKKAFKE
+747 GNDAKAFE
-756 ANENLED
+756 QANENLES
-763 TRENLS
+763 TRKNLS

-797 ESIQKALEAYAK
+797 ESIQKALDAYAK

-844 RMAAEEIKVSGGEI
+844 RMAAEEIKASGGEI

-872 IEKLGPEGKEA
+872 IEKLGPEGKEE
-883 LASGM
+883 LASSM
-888 SEAMEGMKDKVPE
+888 SEMMQGMKDKVPE
-901 FQNVSSMTSEEIIKT
+901 FQHISSMTSDEIIKT

-980 AGAITRGFTETDY
+980 ASAITRGFTETDY

-1017 LYMAALTVAQS
+1017 LYMAASMVAQS

-1082 NMPGTFSSQS
+1082 NMPGTFSTQS

-1147 TLSAGQGSTKASA
+1147 TLFAGQGNTKSSA
-1160 SALGNSAKNSLKGTN
+1160 SALGNSAKTSLKGTN

-1218 SVNVASSAK
+1218 GVNVASSAK
-1227 TQGSNLASNFVSG
+1227 SQGNKLGSSFVDG
-1240 INSGKG
+1240 INEKKS
-1246 SADSAAA
+1246 SASSAAA
-1253 SLGRTAVSGL
+1253 SLGSGARDAL
-1263 SSNSG
+1263 ANNSG

-1285 RAGSYGVASAAASVA
+1285 RAGGYGVASAAASVA
-1300 AAAANAAKA
+1300 SAAANAAKA

-1358 SLLGMMRGAVSETV
+1358 SLLGMMRGALSETV
-1372 SRITTNKMLER
+1372 SRIATNKMLER
-1383 APQAYGYTA
+1383 APQAYGYAT

-1426 WT
+1426 LT

>member
-1 MADGKIVIE
+1 
-10 TGLDTTGIENGLGKI
+10 
-25 SSLAQKGLATATKTI
+25 
-40 TAASAALSGMGGYAV
+40 
-55 KVGSSFESA
+55 
-64 MSQVAATMGMSTEE
+64 
-78 IHNGSAEFAKLQEAA
+78 
-93 KNAGATTMFSAT
+93 
-105 QAADALN
+105 
-112 YMALAGYDT
+112 
-121 NKAVNTLP
+121 
-129 TILNLAAAGNMDLAT
+129 
-144 ASDMVTDSMS
+144 
-154 ALGDKAGTVESFV
+154 
-167 DKMAKTSQ
+167 
-175 KSNTSVQQLGEAL
+175 
-188 LTVGGTAKS
+188 
-197 LAGGVTEANTV
+197 
-208 LGIFADNGVKG
+208 
-219 AEGGTAL
+219 
-226 RNVILSLSAPTDTAR
+226 
-241 KKMEELGLN
+241 MEELGLN

-371 ISNALQDGGLDAAVE
+371 ISNALQNGGLDAAVE

-448 KKMQEPAK
+448 KKMQEPAE

-467 AGLKSIV
+467 AGLKSVV

-480 VSGLGKIF
+480 VSGLGKVF
-488 IKLADNMDKIAP
+488 IKLADNMDTVAP
-500 VTVSLV
+500 IVVSLV
-506 AAFKTFKTVSGPVTT
+506 AAFKTFKTVEGPVVT
-521 VVSVITKLSRVSS
+521 VTSVVIKLSRASS

-550 PAAMIAIGIGALAGG
+550 PAAMIAIGIAALAGG

-600 LDELSSSIEGT
+600 LDNLSSSIEST
-611 NNSAESSA
+611 NKSAESSA
-619 APLERLKGKLS
+619 APLERLKNKMS
-630 EAFDETGKMKQGCE
+630 EAFDETGKVKQGCE

-717 QADLTKAQNQYNK
+717 QADLTKAQKQYNK
-730 ALDEYAKALE
+730 ALDEYAKA
-740 EYTKTWD
+740 WN
-747 GNAKKAFKE
+747 GNDAKAFE
-756 ANENLED
+756 QANENLES
-763 TRENLS
+763 TRKNLS
-769 EATKEAKKA
+769 EATKEVKKA

-797 ESIQKALEAYAK
+797 ESIQKALDAYAK

-844 RMAAEEIKVSGGEI
+844 RMAAEEIKASGGEI

-872 IEKLGPEGKEA
+872 IEKLGPEGKEE
-883 LASGM
+883 LASSM
-888 SEAMEGMKDKVPE
+888 SEMMQGMKDKVPE
-901 FQNVSSMTSEEIIKT
+901 FQHISSMTSDEIIKT

-980 AGAITRGFTETDY
+980 ASAITRGFTETDY

-1017 LYMAALTVAQS
+1017 LYIAALTVAQS

-1118 NAAKSGLGNM
+1118 NAAKAGLGNM
-1128 SVAGNYQTA
+1128 AVAGNYQTA

-1147 TLSAGQGSTKASA
+1147 SLSAGQGSTKTSA
-1160 SALGNSAKNSLKGTN
+1160 ISLGNSAKNSLKGTN
-1175 IPSNFTQQAK
+1175 IPGNFSQQAK
-1185 TATNQFAAG
+1185 TATNQFASG
-1194 IRNGTNSAS
+1194 IRTGTNAAS

-1218 SVNVASSAK
+1218 GVNVANSAR
-1227 TQGSNLASNFVSG
+1227 TQGSNLASNFVFG

-1246 SADSAAA
+1246 ASDSAAA
-1253 SLGRTAVSGL
+1253 SLGRTAVLGL
-1263 SSNSG
+1263 SSNSS
-1268 GSYSIG
+1268 GSFSIG
-1274 VNFSNGFANGI
+1274 VNFSAGFANGI
-1285 RAGSYGVASAAASVA
+1285 RAGGYGVASAAASVA

-1383 APQAYGYTA
+1383 APQAYGYAA

>member
-1 MADGKIVIE
+1 
-10 TGLDTTGIENGLGKI
+10 
-25 SSLAQKGLATATKTI
+25 
-40 TAASAALSGMGGYAV
+40 
-55 KVGSSFESA
+55 
-64 MSQVAATMGMSTEE
+64 
-78 IHNGSAEFAKLQEAA
+78 
-93 KNAGATTMFSAT
+93 
-105 QAADALN
+105 
-112 YMALAGYDT
+112 
-121 NKAVNTLP
+121 
-129 TILNLAAAGNMDLAT
+129 
-144 ASDMVTDSMS
+144 
-154 ALGDKAGTVESFV
+154 
-167 DKMAKTSQ
+167 
-175 KSNTSVQQLGEAL
+175 
-188 LTVGGTAKS
+188 
-197 LAGGVTEANTV
+197 
-208 LGIFADNGVKG
+208 
-219 AEGGTAL
+219 
-226 RNVILSLSAPTDTAR
+226 
-241 KKMEELGLN
+241 MEELGLN

-366 SAVGR
+366 GAVGR
-371 ISNALQDGGLDAAVE
+371 ISNALQNGGLDAAVE

-419 GIVNN
+419 GVVNN

-448 KKMQEPAK
+448 KKMQDPAK

-573 NEASKEQVAF
+573 NEASKEQVVF

-600 LDELSSSIEGT
+600 LDELSSSIEST

-717 QADLTKAQNQYNK
+717 QADLTKAQKQYNK
-730 ALDEYAKALE
+730 ALDEYAKA
-740 EYTKTWD
+740 WN
-747 GNAKKAFKE
+747 GNDAKAFE
-756 ANENLED
+756 QANENLES
-763 TRENLS
+763 TRKNLS

-797 ESIQKALEAYAK
+797 ESIQKALDAYAK

-844 RMAAEEIKVSGGEI
+844 RMAAEEIKASGGEI
-858 PKTLQDAITNAINN
+858 PKTLQDVITNAINN
-872 IEKLGPEGKEA
+872 IEKLGPEGKEE
-883 LASGM
+883 LASSM
-888 SEAMEGMKDKVPE
+888 SEMMQGMKDKVPE
-901 FQNVSSMTSEEIIKT
+901 FQHISSMTSDEIIKT

-965 LETGEDFIRTAAGNS
+965 LEAGEDFIRTAAGNS
-980 AGAITRGFTETDY
+980 ASAITRGFTETDY

-1008 EEVLAHQEE
+1008 DEVLAHQEE

-1137 ATSATQNFAR
+1137 ATSATQSFAR
-1147 TLSAGQGSTKASA
+1147 TLSAGQGNTKSSA
-1160 SALGNSAKNSLKGTN
+1160 SALGNSAKTSLKGTN

-1218 SVNVASSAK
+1218 GVNVASSAK
-1227 TQGSNLASNFVSG
+1227 SQGNKLGSSFVDG
-1240 INSGKG
+1240 INEKKG
-1246 SADSAAA
+1246 SASSAAA
-1253 SLGRTAVSGL
+1253 SLGSGARDAL
-1263 SSNSG
+1263 ANNSG

-1285 RAGSYGVASAAASVA
+1285 RAGGYGVASAAASVA
-1300 AAAANAAKA
+1300 SAAANAAKA

-1314 SPSRVGGWIGK
+1314 SPSRVGAWIGK

-1342 TQAAEMVTDA
+1342 TQAAEIVTDA

-1372 SRITTNKMLER
+1372 SRVTTNKMLER
-1383 APQAYGYTA
+1383 APQAYGYAA

-1426 WT
+1426 LT

>member
-1 MADGKIVIE
+1 M
-10 TGLDTTGIENGLGKI
+10 
-25 SSLAQKGLATATKTI
+25 
-40 TAASAALSGMGGYAV
+40 
-55 KVGSSFESA
+55 
-64 MSQVAATMGMSTEE
+64 
-78 IHNGSAEFAKLQEAA
+78 
-93 KNAGATTMFSAT
+93 
-105 QAADALN
+105 
-112 YMALAGYDT
+112 
-121 NKAVNTLP
+121 
-129 TILNLAAAGNMDLAT
+129 
-144 ASDMVTDSMS
+144 
-154 ALGDKAGTVESFV
+154 
-167 DKMAKTSQ
+167 
-175 KSNTSVQQLGEAL
+175 
-188 LTVGGTAKS
+188 
-197 LAGGVTEANTV
+197 
-208 LGIFADNGVKG
+208 
-219 AEGGTAL
+219 
-226 RNVILSLSAPTDTAR
+226 LSLSAPTDTAK
-241 KKMEELGLN
+241 KKMGELGLN

-371 ISNALQDGGLDAAVE
+371 ISNALQNGGLDAAVE

-448 KKMQEPAK
+448 KKMQEPAE
-456 KGMDALKRTFD
+456 KGMDALKRTFY
-467 AGLKSIV
+467 AGLKSVV

-480 VSGLGKIF
+480 VSGLGKVF
-488 IKLADNMDKIAP
+488 IKLADNMDTVAP
-500 VTVSLV
+500 IVVSLV
-506 AAFKTFKTVSGPVTT
+506 AAFKTFKTVEGPVVT
-521 VVSVITKLSRVSS
+521 VTSVVIKLSRASS

-550 PAAMIAIGIGALAGG
+550 PAAMIAIGIAALAGG
-565 IAFLALKS
+565 IAYLALKS

-600 LDELSSSIEGT
+600 LDNLSSSIEST
-611 NNSAESSA
+611 NKSAESSA
-619 APLERLKGKLS
+619 APLERLKNKMS
-630 EAFDETGKMKQGCE
+630 EAFDETGKVKQGCE

-717 QADLTKAQNQYNK
+717 QTDLTKAQNQYNK

-778 EVQTSSLD
+778 EIQTSSLD

-797 ESIQKALEAYAK
+797 ESIQKALDAYAK

-844 RMAAEEIKVSGGEI
+844 RMAAEEIKASGGEI

-980 AGAITRGFTETDY
+980 ASAITRGFTETDY

-1017 LYMAALTVAQS
+1017 LYMAA
-1028 GATGFTAA
+1028 
-1036 DMPAVF
+1036 
-1042 GSNASAAAS
+1042 S

-1058 SSAES
+1058 SSVES

-1118 NAAKSGLGNM
+1118 NAANTGLGNM

-1147 TLSAGQGSTKASA
+1147 TLSAGQGNTKSSA
-1160 SALGNSAKNSLKGTN
+1160 SALGNSAKTSLKGTN

-1218 SVNVASSAK
+1218 GVNVASSAK
-1227 TQGSNLASNFVSG
+1227 SQGNKLGSSFVDG
-1240 INSGKG
+1240 INEKKG
-1246 SADSAAA
+1246 SASSAAA
-1253 SLGRTAVSGL
+1253 SLGSGAREAL
-1263 SSNSG
+1263 ANNSG

-1285 RAGSYGVASAAASVA
+1285 RAGGYGVASAAASVA
-1300 AAAANAAKA
+1300 SAAANAAKA

-1372 SRITTNKMLER
+1372 SRIMTNKMLER
-1383 APQAYGYTA
+1383 APQAYGYAA

-1426 WT
+1426 LT

>member
-1 MADGKIVIE
+1 
-10 TGLDTTGIENGLGKI
+10 
-25 SSLAQKGLATATKTI
+25 
-40 TAASAALSGMGGYAV
+40 MG
-55 KVGSSFESA
+55 
-64 MSQVAATMGMSTEE
+64 
-78 IHNGSAEFAKLQEAA
+78 
-93 KNAGATTMFSAT
+93 
-105 QAADALN
+105 
-112 YMALAGYDT
+112 
-121 NKAVNTLP
+121 
-129 TILNLAAAGNMDLAT
+129 
-144 ASDMVTDSMS
+144 
-154 ALGDKAGTVESFV
+154 
-167 DKMAKTSQ
+167 
-175 KSNTSVQQLGEAL
+175 
-188 LTVGGTAKS
+188 
-197 LAGGVTEANTV
+197 
-208 LGIFADNGVKG
+208 
-219 AEGGTAL
+219 
-226 RNVILSLSAPTDTAR
+226 
-241 KKMEELGLN
+241 ELGLN

-371 ISNALQDGGLDAAVE
+371 ISNALQNGGLDAAVE

-448 KKMQEPAK
+448 KKMQEPAE
-456 KGMDALKRTFD
+456 KGMDALKRTFY
-467 AGLKSIV
+467 AGLKSVV

-480 VSGLGKIF
+480 VSGLGKVF
-488 IKLADNMDKIAP
+488 IKLADNMDTVAP
-500 VTVSLV
+500 IVVSLV
-506 AAFKTFKTVSGPVTT
+506 AAFKTFKTVEGPVVT
-521 VVSVITKLSRVSS
+521 VTSVVIKLSRASS

-550 PAAMIAIGIGALAGG
+550 PAAMIAIGIAALAGG
-565 IAFLALKS
+565 IAYLALKS

-600 LDELSSSIEGT
+600 LDNLSSSIEST
-611 NNSAESSA
+611 NKSAESSA
-619 APLERLKGKLS
+619 APLERLKNKMS
-630 EAFDETGKMKQGCE
+630 EAFDETGKVKQGCE

-717 QADLTKAQNQYNK
+717 QTDLTKAQNQYNK

-778 EVQTSSLD
+778 EIQTSSLD

-797 ESIQKALEAYAK
+797 ESIQKALDAYAK

-844 RMAAEEIKVSGGEI
+844 RMAAEEIKASGGEI

-980 AGAITRGFTETDY
+980 ASAITRGFTETDY

-1017 LYMAALTVAQS
+1017 LYMAA
-1028 GATGFTAA
+1028 
-1036 DMPAVF
+1036 
-1042 GSNASAAAS
+1042 S

-1058 SSAES
+1058 SSVES

-1118 NAAKSGLGNM
+1118 NAANTGLGNM

-1147 TLSAGQGSTKASA
+1147 TLSAGQGNTKSSA
-1160 SALGNSAKNSLKGTN
+1160 SALGNSAKTSLKGTN

-1218 SVNVASSAK
+1218 GVNVASSAK
-1227 TQGSNLASNFVSG
+1227 SQGNKLGSSFVDG
-1240 INSGKG
+1240 INEKKG
-1246 SADSAAA
+1246 SASSAAA
-1253 SLGRTAVSGL
+1253 SLGSGAREAL
-1263 SSNSG
+1263 ANNSG

-1285 RAGSYGVASAAASVA
+1285 RAGGYGVASAAASVA
-1300 AAAANAAKA
+1300 SAAANAAKA

-1372 SRITTNKMLER
+1372 SRIMTNKMLER
-1383 APQAYGYTA
+1383 APQAYGYAA

-1426 WT
+1426 LT

>member
-10 TGLDTTGIENGLGKI
+10 TGLDTKGIENGLGKI
-25 SSLAQKGLATATKTI
+25 SSLASKGLATATKTI
-40 TAASAALSGMGGYAV
+40 TATSAALSGMGGYAI
-55 KVGSSFESA
+55 KVGSSFEAA
-64 MSQVAATMGMSTEE
+64 MSQVAATMGMSAEE
-78 IHNGSAEFAKLQEAA
+78 IHNGSAEFSKLQEAA
-93 KNAGATTMFSAT
+93 KNAGATTKFSAT
-105 QAADALN
+105 QAAEALN

-121 NKAVNTLP
+121 NKSVQTLP
-129 TILNLAAAGNMDLAT
+129 TVLNLAAAGDMDLAT

-226 RNVILSLSAPTDTAR
+226 RNVILSLSAPTDIAR
-241 KKMEELGLN
+241 KKMAELGLN

-371 ISNALQDGGLDAAVE
+371 ISNALQNGGLDAAVE

-448 KKMQEPAK
+448 KKMQELAK
-456 KGMDALKRTFD
+456 KGMDALKWTFD
-467 AGLKSIV
+467 AGLKSTV

-488 IKLADNMDKIAP
+488 IKLANNMDKTAP
-500 VTVSLV
+500 VVISLV
-506 AAFKTFKTVSGPVTT
+506 AAFKTFQTVSGPVTT
-521 VVSVITKLSRVSS
+521 VVSVITKFSRASS
-534 EAGGV
+534 EASGV

-550 PAAMIAIGIGALAGG
+550 PAAMIAIGIAALAGG

-600 LDELSSSIEGT
+600 LDELSSSIEST
-611 NNSAESSA
+611 NNSVESSA

-717 QADLTKAQNQYNK
+717 QADLTKAQKQYNK
-730 ALDEYAKALE
+730 ALDEYAKA
-740 EYTKTWD
+740 WN
-747 GNAKKAFKE
+747 GNDAKAFE
-756 ANENLED
+756 QANENLES
-763 TRENLS
+763 TRKNLS

-797 ESIQKALEAYAK
+797 ESIQKALDAYAK

-844 RMAAEEIKVSGGEI
+844 RMAAEEIKASGGEI

-872 IEKLGPEGKEA
+872 IEKLGPEGKEE
-883 LASGM
+883 LASSM
-888 SEAMEGMKDKVPE
+888 SEMMQGMKDKVPE
-901 FQNVSSMTSEEIIKT
+901 FQHISSMTSDEIIKT

-980 AGAITRGFTETDY
+980 ASAITRGFTETDY

-1137 ATSATQNFAR
+1137 ATSATQSFAR
-1147 TLSAGQGSTKASA
+1147 TLSAGQGNTKSSA
-1160 SALGNSAKNSLKGTN
+1160 SALGNSAKTSLKGTN

-1218 SVNVASSAK
+1218 GVNVASSAK
-1227 TQGSNLASNFVSG
+1227 SQGNKLGSSFVDG
-1240 INSGKG
+1240 INEKKG
-1246 SADSAAA
+1246 SASSAAA
-1253 SLGRTAVSGL
+1253 SLGSGAREAL
-1263 SSNSG
+1263 ANNSG

-1285 RAGSYGVASAAASVA
+1285 RAGGYGVASAAASVA
-1300 AAAANAAKA
+1300 SAAANAAKA

-1383 APQAYGYTA
+1383 APQAYGYAA

-1426 WT
+1426 LT

>member
-10 TGLDTTGIENGLGKI
+10 TGLDATGIENGLGKI

-40 TAASAALSGMGGYAV
+40 TATSAALSGMGGYAI
-55 KVGSSFESA
+55 KVGSSFEAA
-64 MSQVAATMGMSTEE
+64 MSQVAATMGMSAEE
-78 IHNGSAEFAKLQEAA
+78 IHNGSAEFSKLQEAA
-93 KNAGATTMFSAT
+93 KNAGATTKFSAT
-105 QAADALN
+105 QAAEALN

-121 NKAVNTLP
+121 NKSVQTLP
-129 TILNLAAAGNMDLAT
+129 TVLNLAAAGDMDLAT

-226 RNVILSLSAPTDTAR
+226 RNVILSLSAPTDIAR
-241 KKMEELGLN
+241 KKMAELGLN

-371 ISNALQDGGLDAAVE
+371 ISNALQNGGLDAAVE

-467 AGLKSIV
+467 AGLKSTV

-488 IKLADNMDKIAP
+488 IKLANNMDKTAP
-500 VTVSLV
+500 VVISLI
-506 AAFKTFKTVSGPVTT
+506 AAFKTFQTVSGPVTT

-539 MAALNAVMSAN
+539 MAALNAVMIAN

-600 LDELSSSIEGT
+600 LDELSSSIEST

-717 QADLTKAQNQYNK
+717 QADLTKAQKQYNK
-730 ALDEYAKALE
+730 ALDEYVKAWNGNDAKAFE
-740 EYTKTWD
+740 Q
-747 GNAKKAFKE
+747 
-756 ANENLED
+756 ANENLES
-763 TRENLS
+763 TRKNLS

-797 ESIQKALEAYAK
+797 ESIQKALDAYAK
-809 IPTESD
+809 IPAESD

-844 RMAAEEIKVSGGEI
+844 RMAAEEIKASGGEI

-872 IEKLGPEGKEA
+872 IEKLGLEGKEE
-883 LASGM
+883 LASSM
-888 SEAMEGMKDKVPE
+888 SEMMQGMKDKVPE
-901 FQNVSSMTSEEIIKT
+901 FQHISSMTSDEIIKT

-954 ASDAVDSTINQ
+954 ARDAIDSTTNQ

-1082 NMPGTFSSQS
+1082 NMPGTFSAQS

-1147 TLSAGQGSTKASA
+1147 TLSAGQGNAKSSA

-1203 SAARGLGTAATKGLS
+1203 SAARGFGTAATKGLS

-1383 APQAYGYTA
+1383 APQAYGYAA

-1426 WT
+1426 LT

>member
-1 MADGKIVIE
+1 
-10 TGLDTTGIENGLGKI
+10 
-25 SSLAQKGLATATKTI
+25 
-40 TAASAALSGMGGYAV
+40 
-55 KVGSSFESA
+55 
-64 MSQVAATMGMSTEE
+64 MGMSAEE
-78 IHNGSAEFAKLQEAA
+78 IHNGSAEFSKLQEAA
-93 KNAGATTMFSAT
+93 KNAGATTKFSAT
-105 QAADALN
+105 QAAEALN

-121 NKAVNTLP
+121 NKSVQTLP
-129 TILNLAAAGNMDLAT
+129 TVLNLAAAGDMDLAT

-226 RNVILSLSAPTDTAR
+226 RNVILSLSAPTDIAR
-241 KKMEELGLN
+241 KKMAELGLN

-323 MADTMQDN
+323 MAETMQDN

-371 ISNALQDGGLDAAVE
+371 ISNALQNGGLDAAVE

-405 MVNASVSLIKAFAK
+405 MVSASVSLIKAFAK

-467 AGLKSIV
+467 AGLKSTV

-488 IKLADNMDKIAP
+488 IKLANNMDKIAP

-600 LDELSSSIEGT
+600 LDELSSSIEST

-656 AMGTEYSITADGFIQ
+656 AMGTEYSITVDGFIQ

-717 QADLTKAQNQYNK
+717 QADLTKAQRQYNK
-730 ALDEYAKALE
+730 ALDEYAKA
-740 EYTKTWD
+740 WN
-747 GNAKKAFKE
+747 GNDAKAFE
-756 ANENLED
+756 QANENLES
-763 TRENLS
+763 TRKNLS

-797 ESIQKALEAYAK
+797 ESIQKALDAYAK

-844 RMAAEEIKVSGGEI
+844 RMAAEEIKASGGEI

-872 IEKLGPEGKEA
+872 IEKLGPEGKEE
-883 LASGM
+883 LASSM
-888 SEAMEGMKDKVPE
+888 SEMMQGMKDKVPE
-901 FQNVSSMTSEEIIKT
+901 FQHISSMTSDEIIKT

-980 AGAITRGFTETDY
+980 ASAITRGFTETDY

-1017 LYMAALTVAQS
+1017 LYMAASMVAQS

-1082 NMPGTFSSQS
+1082 NMPGTFSTQS

-1147 TLSAGQGSTKASA
+1147 TLFAGQGNTKSSA
-1160 SALGNSAKNSLKGTN
+1160 SALGNSAKTSLKGTN

-1218 SVNVASSAK
+1218 GVNVASSAK
-1227 TQGSNLASNFVSG
+1227 SQGNKLGSSFVDG
-1240 INSGKG
+1240 INEKKS
-1246 SADSAAA
+1246 SASSAAA
-1253 SLGRTAVSGL
+1253 SLGSGARDAL
-1263 SSNSG
+1263 ANNSG

-1285 RAGSYGVASAAASVA
+1285 RAGGYGVASAAASVA
-1300 AAAANAAKA
+1300 SAAANAAKA

-1358 SLLGMMRGAVSETV
+1358 SLLGMMRGALSETV
-1372 SRITTNKMLER
+1372 SRIATNKMLER
-1383 APQAYGYTA
+1383 APQAYGYAT

-1426 WT
+1426 LT

>member
-10 TGLDTTGIENGLGKI
+10 TGLDTKGIENGLGKI
-25 SSLAQKGLATATKTI
+25 SSLASKGLATATKTI
-40 TAASAALSGMGGYAV
+40 TATSAALSGMGGYAI
-55 KVGSSFESA
+55 KVGSSFEAA
-64 MSQVAATMGMSTEE
+64 MSQVAATMGMSAEE
-78 IHNGSAEFAKLQEAA
+78 IHNGSAEFSKLQEAA
-93 KNAGATTMFSAT
+93 KNAGATTKFSAT
-105 QAADALN
+105 QAAEALN

-121 NKAVNTLP
+121 NKSVQTLP
-129 TILNLAAAGNMDLAT
+129 TVLNLAAAGDMDLAT

-226 RNVILSLSAPTDTAR
+226 RNVILSLSAPTDIAR
-241 KKMEELGLN
+241 KKMAELGLN

-371 ISNALQDGGLDAAVE
+371 ISNALQNGGLDAAVE

-717 QADLTKAQNQYNK
+717 QADLTKAQKQYNK
-730 ALDEYAKALE
+730 ALENYIATENGSTKERTKANEQLE
-740 EYTKTWD
+740 Q
-747 GNAKKAFKE
+747 AKK
-756 ANENLED
+756 
-763 TRENLS
+763 NLS
-769 EATKEAKKA
+769 DATKEAAKA
-778 EVQTSSLD
+778 EYQTKALD
-786 KVMDLLGEGTP
+786 EVMDLLGEGST
-797 ESIQKALEAYAK
+797 ESIQKALDSYAK
-809 IPTESD
+809 IPTEAD
-815 KAAKSVKYSQE
+815 KAAKGVKYSHE
-826 TIEKALE
+826 EIEKTLS
-833 STDYAKMSQGF
+833 STDFSVMAKGF
-844 RMAAEEIKVSGGEI
+844 EMATEEIKASGGKI
-858 PKTLQDAITNAINN
+858 PESLQKAISQAV
-872 IEKLGPEGKEA
+872 EKLNNLGPAGKKS
-883 LASGM
+883 LAWSLSEMMQGM
-888 SEAMEGMKDKVPE
+888 EEKIPE
-901 FQNVSSMTSEEIIKT
+901 FKGTASMTSDEIIKT

-954 ASDAVDSTINQ
+954 ARDAIDSTTNQ

-1082 NMPGTFSSQS
+1082 NMPGTFSAQS

-1103 NSGAGSASSAASALG
+1103 NGGAGSASSAASALG
-1118 NAAKSGLGNM
+1118 NAAKAGLGNM
-1128 SVAGNYQTA
+1128 AVAGNYQTA

-1147 TLSAGQGSTKASA
+1147 SLSAGQGSTKTSA
-1160 SALGNSAKNSLKGTN
+1160 ISLGNSAKNSLKGTN
-1175 IPSNFTQQAK
+1175 IPGNFSQQAK
-1185 TATNQFAAG
+1185 TATNQFASG
-1194 IRNGTNSAS
+1194 IRTGTNAAS

-1218 SVNVASSAK
+1218 GVNVASSAR

-1246 SADSAAA
+1246 ASDSAAA
-1253 SLGRTAVSGL
+1253 SLGRTAVLGL
-1263 SSNSG
+1263 SSNSS
-1268 GSYSIG
+1268 GSFSIG
-1274 VNFSNGFANGI
+1274 VNFSAGFANGI
-1285 RAGSYGVASAAASVA
+1285 RAGGYGVASAAASVA

-1383 APQAYGYTA
+1383 APQAYGYAA

>member
-10 TGLDTTGIENGLGKI
+10 TGLDTKGIENGLGKI
-25 SSLAQKGLATATKTI
+25 SSLASKGLATATKTI
-40 TAASAALSGMGGYAV
+40 TATSAALSGMGGYAI
-55 KVGSSFESA
+55 KVGSSFEAA
-64 MSQVAATMGMSTEE
+64 MSQVAATMGMSAEE
-78 IHNGSAEFAKLQEAA
+78 IHNGSAEFSKLQEAA
-93 KNAGATTMFSAT
+93 KNAGATTKFSAT
-105 QAADALN
+105 QAAEALN

-121 NKAVNTLP
+121 NKSVQTLP
-129 TILNLAAAGNMDLAT
+129 TVLNLAAAGNMDLAT

-226 RNVILSLSAPTDTAR
+226 RNVILSLSAPTDIAR
-241 KKMEELGLN
+241 KKMAELGLN

-456 KGMDALKRTFD
+456 KGKDALKRTFD
-467 AGLKSIV
+467 AGLKSVV

-480 VSGLGKIF
+480 VSGLGKVF
-488 IKLADNMDKIAP
+488 IKLADNMDTVAPIA
-500 VTVSLV
+500 VSLV
-506 AAFKTFKTVSGPVTT
+506 AAFKTFKTVEGPVVT
-521 VVSVITKLSRVSS
+521 VTSVVIKLSRASS

-600 LDELSSSIEGT
+600 LDELSSSIEST

-717 QADLTKAQNQYNK
+717 QADLTKAQKQYNK
-730 ALDEYAKALE
+730 ALDEYAKA
-740 EYTKTWD
+740 WN
-747 GNAKKAFKE
+747 GNDAKAFE
-756 ANENLED
+756 QANENLES
-763 TRENLS
+763 TRKNLS

-797 ESIQKALEAYAK
+797 ESIQKALDAYAK

-844 RMAAEEIKVSGGEI
+844 RMAAEEIKASGGEI
-858 PKTLQDAITNAINN
+858 PKTLQDVITNAINN
-872 IEKLGPEGKEA
+872 IEKLGPEGKEE
-883 LASGM
+883 LASSM
-888 SEAMEGMKDKVPE
+888 SEMMQGMKDKVPE
-901 FQNVSSMTSEEIIKT
+901 FQHISSMTSDEIIKT

-980 AGAITRGFTETDY
+980 ASAITRGFTETDY

-1008 EEVLAHQEE
+1008 DEVLAHQEE

-1137 ATSATQNFAR
+1137 ATSATQSFAR
-1147 TLSAGQGSTKASA
+1147 TLSAGQGNTKSSA
-1160 SALGNSAKNSLKGTN
+1160 SALGNSAKTSLKGTN

-1218 SVNVASSAK
+1218 GVNVASSAK
-1227 TQGSNLASNFVSG
+1227 SQGNKLGSSFVDG
-1240 INSGKG
+1240 INEKKG
-1246 SADSAAA
+1246 SASSAAA
-1253 SLGRTAVSGL
+1253 SLGSGAREAL
-1263 SSNSG
+1263 ANNSG

-1285 RAGSYGVASAAASVA
+1285 RAGGYGVASAAASVA
-1300 AAAANAAKA
+1300 SAAANAAKA

-1383 APQAYGYTA
+1383 APQAYGHAA

-1426 WT
+1426 LT

>member
-1 MADGKIVIE
+1 
-10 TGLDTTGIENGLGKI
+10 
-25 SSLAQKGLATATKTI
+25 
-40 TAASAALSGMGGYAV
+40 
-55 KVGSSFESA
+55 
-64 MSQVAATMGMSTEE
+64 
-78 IHNGSAEFAKLQEAA
+78 
-93 KNAGATTMFSAT
+93 
-105 QAADALN
+105 
-112 YMALAGYDT
+112 
-121 NKAVNTLP
+121 
-129 TILNLAAAGNMDLAT
+129 
-144 ASDMVTDSMS
+144 
-154 ALGDKAGTVESFV
+154 
-167 DKMAKTSQ
+167 
-175 KSNTSVQQLGEAL
+175 
-188 LTVGGTAKS
+188 
-197 LAGGVTEANTV
+197 
-208 LGIFADNGVKG
+208 
-219 AEGGTAL
+219 
-226 RNVILSLSAPTDTAR
+226 
-241 KKMEELGLN
+241 MEELGLN

-366 SAVGR
+366 GAVGR
-371 ISNALQDGGLDAAVE
+371 ISNALQNGGLDAAVE

-405 MVNASVSLIKAFAK
+405 TVNASVSLIKAFAK

-467 AGLKSIV
+467 AGLKSVV

-480 VSGLGKIF
+480 VSGLGKVF
-488 IKLADNMDKIAP
+488 IKLADNMDTVAPIA
-500 VTVSLV
+500 VSLV
-506 AAFKTFKTVSGPVTT
+506 AAFKTFKTVEGPVVT
-521 VVSVITKLSRVSS
+521 VTSVVIKLSRASS

-600 LDELSSSIEGT
+600 LDELSSSIEST

-717 QADLTKAQNQYNK
+717 QADLTKAQKQYNK
-730 ALDEYAKALE
+730 ALDEYAKA
-740 EYTKTWD
+740 WN
-747 GNAKKAFKE
+747 GNDAKAFE
-756 ANENLED
+756 QANENLES
-763 TRENLS
+763 TRKNLS

-797 ESIQKALEAYAK
+797 ESIQKALDAYAK

-844 RMAAEEIKVSGGEI
+844 RMAAEEIKASGGEI
-858 PKTLQDAITNAINN
+858 PKTLQDVITNAINN
-872 IEKLGPEGKEA
+872 IEKLGPEGKEE
-883 LASGM
+883 LASSM
-888 SEAMEGMKDKVPE
+888 SEMMQGMKDKVPE
-901 FQNVSSMTSEEIIKT
+901 FQHISSMTSDEIIKT

-980 AGAITRGFTETDY
+980 ASAITRGFTETDY

-1008 EEVLAHQEE
+1008 DEVLAHQEE

-1137 ATSATQNFAR
+1137 ATSATQSFAR
-1147 TLSAGQGSTKASA
+1147 TLSAGQGNTKSSA
-1160 SALGNSAKNSLKGTN
+1160 SALGNSAKTSLKGTN

-1218 SVNVASSAK
+1218 GVNVASSAK
-1227 TQGSNLASNFVSG
+1227 SQGNKLGSSFVDG
-1240 INSGKG
+1240 INEKKG
-1246 SADSAAA
+1246 SASSVAA
-1253 SLGRTAVSGL
+1253 SLGSGAREAL
-1263 SSNSG
+1263 ANNSG

-1285 RAGSYGVASAAASVA
+1285 RAGGYGVASAAASVA
-1300 AAAANAAKA
+1300 SAAANAAKA

-1383 APQAYGYTA
+1383 APQAYGHAA

-1426 WT
+1426 LT

>member
-1 MADGKIVIE
+1 
-10 TGLDTTGIENGLGKI
+10 
-25 SSLAQKGLATATKTI
+25 
-40 TAASAALSGMGGYAV
+40 MG
-55 KVGSSFESA
+55 
-64 MSQVAATMGMSTEE
+64 
-78 IHNGSAEFAKLQEAA
+78 
-93 KNAGATTMFSAT
+93 
-105 QAADALN
+105 
-112 YMALAGYDT
+112 
-121 NKAVNTLP
+121 
-129 TILNLAAAGNMDLAT
+129 
-144 ASDMVTDSMS
+144 
-154 ALGDKAGTVESFV
+154 
-167 DKMAKTSQ
+167 
-175 KSNTSVQQLGEAL
+175 
-188 LTVGGTAKS
+188 
-197 LAGGVTEANTV
+197 
-208 LGIFADNGVKG
+208 
-219 AEGGTAL
+219 
-226 RNVILSLSAPTDTAR
+226 
-241 KKMEELGLN
+241 ELGLN

-371 ISNALQDGGLDAAVE
+371 ISNALQNGGLDAAVE

-448 KKMQEPAK
+448 KKMQEPAE

-467 AGLKSIV
+467 AGLKSVV

-480 VSGLGKIF
+480 VSGLGKVF
-488 IKLADNMDKIAP
+488 IKLADNMDTVAP
-500 VTVSLV
+500 IVVSLV
-506 AAFKTFKTVSGPVTT
+506 AAFKTFKTVEGPVVT
-521 VVSVITKLSRVSS
+521 VTSVVIKLSRASS

-550 PAAMIAIGIGALAGG
+550 PAAMIAIGIAALAGG
-565 IAFLALKS
+565 IAYLALKS

-600 LDELSSSIEGT
+600 LDELSSSIEST

-717 QADLTKAQNQYNK
+717 QADLTKAQKQYNK
-730 ALDEYAKALE
+730 ALDEYAKA
-740 EYTKTWD
+740 WN
-747 GNAKKAFKE
+747 GNDAKAFE
-756 ANENLED
+756 QANENLES
-763 TRENLS
+763 TRKNLS

-797 ESIQKALEAYAK
+797 ESIQKALDAYAK

-844 RMAAEEIKVSGGEI
+844 RMAAEEIKASGGEI
-858 PKTLQDAITNAINN
+858 PKTLQDVITNAINN
-872 IEKLGPEGKEA
+872 IEKLGPEGKEE
-883 LASGM
+883 LASSM
-888 SEAMEGMKDKVPE
+888 SEMMQGMKDKVPE
-901 FQNVSSMTSEEIIKT
+901 FQHISSMTSDEIIKT

-980 AGAITRGFTETDY
+980 ASAITRGFTETDY

-1008 EEVLAHQEE
+1008 DEVLAHQEE

-1137 ATSATQNFAR
+1137 ATSATQSFAR
-1147 TLSAGQGSTKASA
+1147 TLSAGQGNTKSSA
-1160 SALGNSAKNSLKGTN
+1160 SALGNSAKTSLKGTN

-1218 SVNVASSAK
+1218 GVNVASSAK
-1227 TQGSNLASNFVSG
+1227 SQGNKLGSSFVDG
-1240 INSGKG
+1240 INEKKG
-1246 SADSAAA
+1246 SASSAAA
-1253 SLGRTAVSGL
+1253 SLGSGAREAL
-1263 SSNSG
+1263 ANNSG

-1285 RAGSYGVASAAASVA
+1285 RAGGYGVASAAASVA
-1300 AAAANAAKA
+1300 SAAANAAKA

-1383 APQAYGYTA
+1383 APQAYGHAA

-1426 WT
+1426 LT

>member
-1 MADGKIVIE
+1 
-10 TGLDTTGIENGLGKI
+10 
-25 SSLAQKGLATATKTI
+25 
-40 TAASAALSGMGGYAV
+40 
-55 KVGSSFESA
+55 
-64 MSQVAATMGMSTEE
+64 
-78 IHNGSAEFAKLQEAA
+78 
-93 KNAGATTMFSAT
+93 
-105 QAADALN
+105 
-112 YMALAGYDT
+112 
-121 NKAVNTLP
+121 
-129 TILNLAAAGNMDLAT
+129 
-144 ASDMVTDSMS
+144 
-154 ALGDKAGTVESFV
+154 
-167 DKMAKTSQ
+167 
-175 KSNTSVQQLGEAL
+175 
-188 LTVGGTAKS
+188 
-197 LAGGVTEANTV
+197 
-208 LGIFADNGVKG
+208 
-219 AEGGTAL
+219 
-226 RNVILSLSAPTDTAR
+226 
-241 KKMEELGLN
+241 MEELGLN

-366 SAVGR
+366 GAVGR
-371 ISNALQDGGLDAAVE
+371 ISNALQNGGLDAAVE

-419 GIVNN
+419 GVVNN

-448 KKMQEPAK
+448 KKMQDPAK
-456 KGMDALKRTFD
+456 KGMDALKQTFD

-474 KIAEPI
+474 KIAEPN

-600 LDELSSSIEGT
+600 LDELSSSIEST

-717 QADLTKAQNQYNK
+717 QADLTKAQKQYNK
-730 ALDEYAKALE
+730 ALDEYAKA
-740 EYTKTWD
+740 WN
-747 GNAKKAFKE
+747 GNDAKAFE
-756 ANENLED
+756 QANENLES
-763 TRENLS
+763 TRKNLS

-797 ESIQKALEAYAK
+797 ESIQKALDAYAK

-844 RMAAEEIKVSGGEI
+844 RMAAEEIKASGGEI
-858 PKTLQDAITNAINN
+858 PKTLQDVITNAINN
-872 IEKLGPEGKEA
+872 IEKLGPEGKEE
-883 LASGM
+883 LASSM
-888 SEAMEGMKDKVPE
+888 SEMMQGMKDKVPE
-901 FQNVSSMTSEEIIKT
+901 FQHISSMTSDEIIKT

-980 AGAITRGFTETDY
+980 ASAITRGFTETDY

-1008 EEVLAHQEE
+1008 DEVLAHQEE

-1137 ATSATQNFAR
+1137 ATSATQSFAR
-1147 TLSAGQGSTKASA
+1147 TLSAGQGNTKSSA
-1160 SALGNSAKNSLKGTN
+1160 SALGNSAKTSLKGTN

-1218 SVNVASSAK
+1218 GVNVASSAK
-1227 TQGSNLASNFVSG
+1227 SQGNKLGSSFVDG
-1240 INSGKG
+1240 INEKKG
-1246 SADSAAA
+1246 SASSAAA
-1253 SLGRTAVSGL
+1253 SLGSGAREAL
-1263 SSNSG
+1263 ANNSG

-1285 RAGSYGVASAAASVA
+1285 RAGGYGVASAAASVA
-1300 AAAANAAKA
+1300 SAAANAAKA

-1383 APQAYGYTA
+1383 APQAYGHAA

-1426 WT
+1426 LT

>member
-40 TAASAALSGMGGYAV
+40 TATSAALSGMGGYAV
-55 KVGSSFESA
+55 KVGSSFEAA

-78 IHNGSAEFAKLQEAA
+78 IHNGSAEFTKLQEAA

-144 ASDMVTDSMS
+144 SSDMVTDSMS

-260 LNDTF
+260 LNGTF

-277 GERTQVLNTIFN
+277 SERTQVLNTIFN

-314 EDADGAAGQ
+314 ENADGAAGQ

-331 LQGKMTTLNS
+331 LKGKLTALNS
-341 ALEGLGIGIYENIED
+341 ALEGLGIGIYENIEE

-366 SAVGR
+366 NAVGR
-371 ISNALQDGGLDAAVE
+371 VSNALQNSGLDAAVE

-405 MVNASVSLIKAFAK
+405 MVNASVSLLKAFVK
-419 GIVNN
+419 GIANN
-424 KSQLKKSATEIVN
+424 KNQLKKSATDIVN
-437 VLSTGLIKLLP
+437 TLCSGLIKLLP

-467 AGLKSIV
+467 AGLKSVV

-480 VSGLGKIF
+480 VSGLGKVF
-488 IKLADNMDKIAP
+488 IKLADNMDTVAPIA
-500 VTVSLV
+500 VSLV
-506 AAFKTFKTVSGPVTT
+506 AAFKTFKTVEGPVVT
-521 VVSVITKLSRVSS
+521 VTSVVIKLSRASS

-550 PAAMIAIGIGALAGG
+550 PAAMIAIGIAALAGG
-565 IAFLALKS
+565 IAYLALKS

-600 LDELSSSIEGT
+600 LDNLSSSIEST
-611 NNSAESSA
+611 NKSAESSA
-619 APLERLKGKLS
+619 APLERLKNKMS
-630 EAFDETGKMKQGCE
+630 EAFDETGKVKQGCE

-717 QADLTKAQNQYNK
+717 QADLTKAQKQYNK
-730 ALDEYAKALE
+730 ALDEYAKA
-740 EYTKTWD
+740 WN
-747 GNAKKAFKE
+747 GNDAKAFE
-756 ANENLED
+756 QANENLES
-763 TRENLS
+763 TRKNLS

-797 ESIQKALEAYAK
+797 ESIQKALDAYAK

-844 RMAAEEIKVSGGEI
+844 RMAAEEIKASGGEI
-858 PKTLQDAITNAINN
+858 PRTLQDAILNAINN
-872 IEKLGPEGKEA
+872 IEKLGPEGKEE
-883 LASGM
+883 LASSM
-888 SEAMEGMKDKVPE
+888 SEMMQGMKDKVPE
-901 FQNVSSMTSEEIIKT
+901 FQHISSMTSDEIIKT

-980 AGAITRGFTETDY
+980 ASAITRGFTETDY

-1137 ATSATQNFAR
+1137 ATSATQSFAR
-1147 TLSAGQGSTKASA
+1147 TLSAGQGNTKSSA
-1160 SALGNSAKNSLKGTN
+1160 SALGNSAKTSLKGTN

-1218 SVNVASSAK
+1218 GVNVASSAK
-1227 TQGSNLASNFVSG
+1227 SQGNKLGSSFVDG
-1240 INSGKG
+1240 INEKKG
-1246 SADSAAA
+1246 SASLAAA
-1253 SLGRTAVSGL
+1253 SLGSGAREAL
-1263 SSNSG
+1263 ANNSG

-1285 RAGSYGVASAAASVA
+1285 RAGGYGVASAAASVA
-1300 AAAANAAKA
+1300 SAAANAAKA

-1407 VQSPVEMSRALR
+1407 VQSPIEVSRALR

-1426 WT
+1426 LT

>member
-10 TGLDTTGIENGLGKI
+10 TGLDTKGIENGLGKI
-25 SSLAQKGLATATKTI
+25 SSLASKGLATATKTI
-40 TAASAALSGMGGYAV
+40 TATSAALSGMGGYAI
-55 KVGSSFESA
+55 KVGSSFEAA
-64 MSQVAATMGMSTEE
+64 MSQVAATMGMSAEE
-78 IHNGSAEFAKLQEAA
+78 IHNGSAEFSKLQEAA
-93 KNAGATTMFSAT
+93 KNAGATTKFSAT
-105 QAADALN
+105 QAAEALN

-121 NKAVNTLP
+121 NKSVQTLP
-129 TILNLAAAGNMDLAT
+129 TVLNLAAAGDMDLAT

-226 RNVILSLSAPTDTAR
+226 RNVILSLSAPTDIAR
-241 KKMEELGLN
+241 KKMAELGLN

-371 ISNALQDGGLDAAVE
+371 ISNALQNGGLDAAVE

-448 KKMQEPAK
+448 KKMQELAK

-467 AGLKSIV
+467 AGLKSTV

-488 IKLADNMDKIAP
+488 IKLANNMDKTAP
-500 VTVSLV
+500 VVISLV
-506 AAFKTFKTVSGPVTT
+506 AAFKTFQTVSGPVTT
-521 VVSVITKLSRVSS
+521 VVSVITKFSRASS
-534 EAGGV
+534 EASGV

-550 PAAMIAIGIGALAGG
+550 PAAMIAIGIAALAGG

-600 LDELSSSIEGT
+600 LDELSSSIEST
-611 NNSAESSA
+611 NNSVESSA

-717 QADLTKAQNQYNK
+717 QADLTKAQKQYNK
-730 ALDEYAKALE
+730 ALDEYAKA
-740 EYTKTWD
+740 WN
-747 GNAKKAFKE
+747 GNDAKAFE
-756 ANENLED
+756 QANENLES
-763 TRENLS
+763 TRKNLS

-797 ESIQKALEAYAK
+797 ESIQKALDAYAK

-844 RMAAEEIKVSGGEI
+844 RMAAEEIKASGGEI

-872 IEKLGPEGKEA
+872 IEKLGPEGKEE
-883 LASGM
+883 LASSM
-888 SEAMEGMKDKVPE
+888 SEMMQGMKDKVPE
-901 FQNVSSMTSEEIIKT
+901 FQHISSMTSDEIIKT

-980 AGAITRGFTETDY
+980 ASAITRGFTETDY

-1137 ATSATQNFAR
+1137 ATSATQSFAR
-1147 TLSAGQGSTKASA
+1147 TLSAGQGNTKSSA
-1160 SALGNSAKNSLKGTN
+1160 SALGNSAKTSLKGTN

-1218 SVNVASSAK
+1218 GVNVASSAK
-1227 TQGSNLASNFVSG
+1227 SQGNKLGSSFVDG
-1240 INSGKG
+1240 INEKKG
-1246 SADSAAA
+1246 SASSAAA
-1253 SLGRTAVSGL
+1253 SLGSGAREAL
-1263 SSNSG
+1263 ANNSG

-1285 RAGSYGVASAAASVA
+1285 RAGGYGVASAAASVA
-1300 AAAANAAKA
+1300 SAAANAAKA

-1383 APQAYGYTA
+1383 APQAYGYAA

-1426 WT
+1426 LT

>member
-1 MADGKIVIE
+1 
-10 TGLDTTGIENGLGKI
+10 
-25 SSLAQKGLATATKTI
+25 
-40 TAASAALSGMGGYAV
+40 
-55 KVGSSFESA
+55 
-64 MSQVAATMGMSTEE
+64 
-78 IHNGSAEFAKLQEAA
+78 
-93 KNAGATTMFSAT
+93 
-105 QAADALN
+105 
-112 YMALAGYDT
+112 
-121 NKAVNTLP
+121 
-129 TILNLAAAGNMDLAT
+129 
-144 ASDMVTDSMS
+144 
-154 ALGDKAGTVESFV
+154 V
-167 DKMAKTSQ
+167 D
-175 KSNTSVQQLGEAL
+175 
-188 LTVGGTAKS
+188 TAK
-197 LAGGVTEANTV
+197 
-208 LGIFADNGVKG
+208 
-219 AEGGTAL
+219 
-226 RNVILSLSAPTDTAR
+226 
-241 KKMEELGLN
+241 KKMKELGLN

-314 EDADGAAGQ
+314 EDAVGAAGQ

-405 MVNASVSLIKAFAK
+405 TVNASVSLIKAFAK

-467 AGLKSIV
+467 AGLKSVV

-480 VSGLGKIF
+480 VSGLGKVF
-488 IKLADNMDKIAP
+488 IKLADNMDTVAPIA
-500 VTVSLV
+500 VSLV
-506 AAFKTFKTVSGPVTT
+506 AAFKTFKTVEGPVVT
-521 VVSVITKLSRVSS
+521 VTSVVIKLSRASS

-600 LDELSSSIEGT
+600 LDELSSSIEST

-717 QADLTKAQNQYNK
+717 QADLTKAQKQYNK
-730 ALDEYAKALE
+730 ALDEYAKA
-740 EYTKTWD
+740 WN
-747 GNAKKAFKE
+747 GNDAKAFE
-756 ANENLED
+756 QANENLES
-763 TRENLS
+763 TRKNLS

-797 ESIQKALEAYAK
+797 ESIQKALDAYAK

-844 RMAAEEIKVSGGEI
+844 RMAAEEIKASGGEI
-858 PKTLQDAITNAINN
+858 PKTLQDVITNAINN
-872 IEKLGPEGKEA
+872 IEKLGPEGKEE
-883 LASGM
+883 LASSM
-888 SEAMEGMKDKVPE
+888 SEMMQGMKDKVPE
-901 FQNVSSMTSEEIIKT
+901 FQHISSMTSDEIIKT

-980 AGAITRGFTETDY
+980 ASAITRGFTETDY

-1008 EEVLAHQEE
+1008 DEVLAHQEE

-1137 ATSATQNFAR
+1137 ATSATQSFAR
-1147 TLSAGQGSTKASA
+1147 TLSAGQGNTKSSA
-1160 SALGNSAKNSLKGTN
+1160 SALGNSAKTSLKGTN

-1218 SVNVASSAK
+1218 GVNVASSAK
-1227 TQGSNLASNFVSG
+1227 SQGNKLGSSFVDG
-1240 INSGKG
+1240 INEKKG
-1246 SADSAAA
+1246 SASSAAA
-1253 SLGRTAVSGL
+1253 SLGSGAREAL
-1263 SSNSG
+1263 ANNSG

-1285 RAGSYGVASAAASVA
+1285 RAGGYGVASAAASVA
-1300 AAAANAAKA
+1300 SAAANAAKA

-1383 APQAYGYTA
+1383 APQAYGHAA

-1426 WT
+1426 LT

>member
-10 TGLDTTGIENGLGKI
+10 TGLDTKGIENGLGKI
-25 SSLAQKGLATATKTI
+25 SSLASKGLATATKTI
-40 TAASAALSGMGGYAV
+40 TATSVALSGMGGYAI
-55 KVGSSFESA
+55 KVGSSFEAA
-64 MSQVAATMGMSTEE
+64 MSQVAATMGMSAEE
-78 IHNGSAEFAKLQEAA
+78 IHNGSAEFSKLQEAA
-93 KNAGATTMFSAT
+93 KNAGATTKFSAT
-105 QAADALN
+105 QAAEALN

-121 NKAVNTLP
+121 NKSVQTLP
-129 TILNLAAAGNMDLAT
+129 TVLNLAAAGDMDLAT

-226 RNVILSLSAPTDTAR
+226 RNVILSLSAPTDIAR
-241 KKMEELGLN
+241 KKMAELGLN

-323 MADTMQDN
+323 MAETMQDN

-366 SAVGR
+366 GAVGR
-371 ISNALQDGGLDAAVE
+371 ISNALQNGGLDAAVE

-437 VLSTGLIKLLP
+437 TLSSGLIKLLP

-467 AGLKSIV
+467 AGLKSTV

-488 IKLADNMDKIAP
+488 IKLANNMDKTAP
-500 VTVSLV
+500 VVVSLV
-506 AAFKTFKTVSGPVTT
+506 AAFKTFQTVSGPVTT
-521 VVSVITKLSRVSS
+521 VVSVITKFSRVSS
-534 EAGGV
+534 EASGA

-550 PAAMIAIGIGALAGG
+550 PATMIAIGIAALAGG

-600 LDELSSSIEGT
+600 LDELSSSIEST
-611 NNSAESSA
+611 NNSVESSA

-630 EAFDETGKMKQGCE
+630 DAFDETGKMKQGCE

-671 NNEGVKQSLG
+671 NNEGVKQSLR

-717 QADLTKAQNQYNK
+717 QADLTKAQKQYNK
-730 ALDEYAKALE
+730 ALDEYAKA
-740 EYTKTWD
+740 WN
-747 GNAKKAFKE
+747 GNDAKAFE
-756 ANENLED
+756 QANENLES
-763 TRENLS
+763 TRKNLS

-797 ESIQKALEAYAK
+797 ESIQKALDAYAK

-844 RMAAEEIKVSGGEI
+844 RMAAEEIKASGGEI

-872 IEKLGPEGKEA
+872 IEKLGPEGKEE
-883 LASGM
+883 LASSM
-888 SEAMEGMKDKVPE
+888 SEMMQGMKDKVPE
-901 FQNVSSMTSEEIIKT
+901 FQHISSMTSDEIIKT

-980 AGAITRGFTETDY
+980 ASAITRGFTETDY

-1185 TATNQFAAG
+1185 TATNQFVAG

-1218 SVNVASSAK
+1218 GVNVASSAK

-1253 SLGRTAVSGL
+1253 SLGRTAASGL

-1330 ISGGMEDNTSVV
+1330 ISRGMEDNTSVV

-1383 APQAYGYTA
+1383 APQAYGYAA
-1392 SQNTEVKQEINFYQP
+1392 SQNAEVKQEINFYQP

-1426 WT
+1426 LT

>member
-1 MADGKIVIE
+1 
-10 TGLDTTGIENGLGKI
+10 
-25 SSLAQKGLATATKTI
+25 
-40 TAASAALSGMGGYAV
+40 MG
-55 KVGSSFESA
+55 
-64 MSQVAATMGMSTEE
+64 
-78 IHNGSAEFAKLQEAA
+78 
-93 KNAGATTMFSAT
+93 
-105 QAADALN
+105 
-112 YMALAGYDT
+112 
-121 NKAVNTLP
+121 
-129 TILNLAAAGNMDLAT
+129 
-144 ASDMVTDSMS
+144 
-154 ALGDKAGTVESFV
+154 
-167 DKMAKTSQ
+167 
-175 KSNTSVQQLGEAL
+175 
-188 LTVGGTAKS
+188 
-197 LAGGVTEANTV
+197 
-208 LGIFADNGVKG
+208 
-219 AEGGTAL
+219 
-226 RNVILSLSAPTDTAR
+226 
-241 KKMEELGLN
+241 ELGLN

-371 ISNALQDGGLDAAVE
+371 ISNALQNGGLDAAVE

-448 KKMQEPAK
+448 KKMQEPAE
-456 KGMDALKRTFD
+456 KGMDALKRTFY
-467 AGLKSIV
+467 AGLKSVV

-480 VSGLGKIF
+480 VSGLGKVF
-488 IKLADNMDKIAP
+488 IKLADNMDTVAP
-500 VTVSLV
+500 IVVSLV
-506 AAFKTFKTVSGPVTT
+506 AAFKTFKTVEGPVVT
-521 VVSVITKLSRVSS
+521 VTSVVIKLSRASS

-550 PAAMIAIGIGALAGG
+550 PAAMIAIGIAALAGG
-565 IAFLALKS
+565 IAYLALKS

-600 LDELSSSIEGT
+600 LDNLSSSIEST
-611 NNSAESSA
+611 NKSAESSA
-619 APLERLKGKLS
+619 APLERLKNKMS
-630 EAFDETGKMKQGCE
+630 EAFDETGKVKQGCE

-717 QADLTKAQNQYNK
+717 QADLTKAQKQYNK
-730 ALDEYAKALE
+730 ALDEYAKA
-740 EYTKTWD
+740 WN
-747 GNAKKAFKE
+747 GNDAKAFE
-756 ANENLED
+756 QANENLES
-763 TRENLS
+763 TRKNLS

-797 ESIQKALEAYAK
+797 ESIQKALDAYAK

-844 RMAAEEIKVSGGEI
+844 RMAAEEIKASGGEI

-872 IEKLGPEGKEA
+872 IEKLGPEGKEE
-883 LASGM
+883 LVSSM
-888 SEAMEGMKDKVPE
+888 SEMMQGMKDKVPE
-901 FQNVSSMTSEEIIKT
+901 FQHISSMTSDEIIKT

-980 AGAITRGFTETDY
+980 ASAITRGFTETDY

-1017 LYMAALTVAQS
+1017 LYIAALTVAQS

-1082 NMPGTFSSQS
+1082 NMPGTFSAQS

-1103 NSGAGSASSAASALG
+1103 NGGAGSASSAASALG
-1118 NAAKSGLGNM
+1118 NAAKAGLGNM
-1128 SVAGNYQTA
+1128 AVAGNYQTA

-1147 TLSAGQGSTKASA
+1147 SLSAGQGSTKTSA
-1160 SALGNSAKNSLKGTN
+1160 ISLGNSAKNSLKGTN
-1175 IPSNFTQQAK
+1175 IPGNFSQQAK
-1185 TATNQFAAG
+1185 TATNQFASG
-1194 IRNGTNSAS
+1194 IRTGTNAAS

-1218 SVNVASSAK
+1218 GVNVANSAR

-1246 SADSAAA
+1246 ASDSAAA
-1253 SLGRTAVSGL
+1253 SLGRTAVLGL
-1263 SSNSG
+1263 SSNSS
-1268 GSYSIG
+1268 GSFSIG
-1274 VNFSNGFANGI
+1274 VNFSAGFANGI
-1285 RAGSYGVASAAASVA
+1285 RAGGYGVASAAASVA

-1383 APQAYGYTA
+1383 APQAYGYAA

-1426 WT
+1426 LT

>member
-40 TAASAALSGMGGYAV
+40 TATSAALSGMGGYAV
-55 KVGSSFESA
+55 KVGSSFEAA

-78 IHNGSAEFAKLQEAA
+78 IHNGSAEFTKLQEAA

-144 ASDMVTDSMS
+144 SSDMVTDSMS

-260 LNDTF
+260 LNGTF

-277 GERTQVLNTIFN
+277 SERTQVLNTIFN

-314 EDADGAAGQ
+314 ENADGAAGQ

-331 LQGKMTTLNS
+331 LKGKLTALNS
-341 ALEGLGIGIYENIED
+341 ALEGLGIGIYENIEE

-366 SAVGR
+366 NAVGR
-371 ISNALQDGGLDAAVE
+371 VSNALQNSGLDAAVE

-405 MVNASVSLIKAFAK
+405 MVNASVSLLKAFVK
-419 GIVNN
+419 GIANN
-424 KSQLKKSATEIVN
+424 KNQLKKSATDIVN
-437 VLSTGLIKLLP
+437 TLCSGLIKLLP

-467 AGLKSIV
+467 AGLKSVV

-480 VSGLGKIF
+480 VSGLGKVF
-488 IKLADNMDKIAP
+488 IKLADNMDTVAPIA
-500 VTVSLV
+500 VSLV
-506 AAFKTFKTVSGPVTT
+506 AAFKTFKTVEGPVVT
-521 VVSVITKLSRVSS
+521 VTSVVIKLSRASS

-550 PAAMIAIGIGALAGG
+550 PAAMIAIGIAALAGG
-565 IAFLALKS
+565 IAYLALKS

-600 LDELSSSIEGT
+600 LDNLSSSIEST
-611 NNSAESSA
+611 NKSAESSA
-619 APLERLKGKLS
+619 APLERLKNKMS
-630 EAFDETGKMKQGCE
+630 EAFDETGKVKQGCE

-717 QADLTKAQNQYNK
+717 QADLTKAQKQYNK
-730 ALDEYAKALE
+730 ALDEYAKA
-740 EYTKTWD
+740 WN
-747 GNAKKAFKE
+747 GNDAKAFE
-756 ANENLED
+756 QANENLES
-763 TRENLS
+763 TRKNLS

-797 ESIQKALEAYAK
+797 ESIQKALDAYAK

-844 RMAAEEIKVSGGEI
+844 RMAAEEIKASGGEI
-858 PKTLQDAITNAINN
+858 PRTLQDAILNAINN
-872 IEKLGPEGKEA
+872 IEKLGPEGKEE
-883 LASGM
+883 LASSM
-888 SEAMEGMKDKVPE
+888 SEMMQGMKDKVPE
-901 FQNVSSMTSEEIIKT
+901 FQHISSMTSDEIIKT

-980 AGAITRGFTETDY
+980 ASAITRGFTETDY

-1137 ATSATQNFAR
+1137 ATSATQSFAR
-1147 TLSAGQGSTKASA
+1147 TLSAGQGNTKSSA
-1160 SALGNSAKNSLKGTN
+1160 SALGNSAKTSLKGTN

-1218 SVNVASSAK
+1218 GVNVASSAK
-1227 TQGSNLASNFVSG
+1227 SQGNKLGSSFVDG
-1240 INSGKG
+1240 INEKKG
-1246 SADSAAA
+1246 SASLAAA
-1253 SLGRTAVSGL
+1253 SLGSGAREAL
-1263 SSNSG
+1263 ANNSG

-1285 RAGSYGVASAAASVA
+1285 RAGGYGVASVAASVA
-1300 AAAANAAKA
+1300 SAAANAAKA

-1407 VQSPVEMSRALR
+1407 VQSPIEVSRALR

-1426 WT
+1426 LT